1 MIMVFGAVAVGGE
14 CIKPAGAKGL
24 FGAKASAATYDI
36 YTYDVGVDGTV
47 TIIKCD
53 SSAQGAIKIPSQID
67 GKPVK
72 SIGKDAFSKC
82 GSLTSINIPDSVT
95 SIGRRAFSGCGS
107 LASITIP
114 DSVTSIGFSAF
125 SGTSYYRNQANWT
138 NKALYI
144 GNTLI
149 KVEPSIC
156 GRYVIKNET
165 RVIAD
170 SAFELCDNLTHITI
184 PSSVTNIG
192 LRAFWGCSSL
202 ASITIPNSV
211 TSIDEA
217 AFCCCNNLTSINI
230 PNSVTSIGDFA
241 FSMCSRLESINVDTL
256 NKNYMSENGVLFNKA
271 KETLIAYPGGKTT
284 TTYAIPNSVTSIGD
298 SAFDECDNLTSINIP
313 NSVTSI
319 GDSAF
324 DWCYNLTNIN
334 IPNSVTSIGDFAFI
348 GCYGLTNINIP
359 NSVTSIGRGAFNAC
373 ASINVDTLNKNYVSE
388 NGVLFNKTKETLIA
402 YPGGK
407 TTTTYAIPNSVTS
420 IGDSA
425 FKWCD
430 NLTSINIPNSV
441 TSIGGCA
448 FVYCSRLTSVTIGN
462 SVTSIGDGAFSDCSS
477 LTSVT
482 IGNNVTS
489 IGDGAFSD
497 CSSLTNITIPDSVTS
512 IGEVAFWG
520 CNNLTS
526 INIPSSVKSIGE
538 CAFSFCDNLASINVD
553 TLNKNYMSENGILFT
568 KTREAL
574 IAYPGGKMTTTYT
587 IPNSVENID
596 AGAFMDCISLTSVT
610 IPDSVMIIGEY
621 AFSGCSNLKDVA
633 IGNGITTID
642 DGAFEECSK
651 LSDVYYTGSK
661 DSWDKISI
669 GSSNEALLNAT
680 IHFNSISEYDLKI
693 MTYNVYCKNEKVK
706 NASTGKVTDCRY
718 ETRARYIVNN
728 IMDNEPDSIGL
739 QEVTPELKLFLE
751 NFEDLNGRILGAR
764 YAAVGEYRDSGTDKS
779 NEGCFIYYNKDKYQV
794 VKSGT
799 IWLSESAEKYSKHSE
814 SNYARIATYALLEN
828 KETGEEY
835 VHVNTHLEHDHT
847 SEKKTNSAAVSG
859 AEQIVQLLNSSF
871 PNTPA
876 VITGDFNQ
884 LKGSAPY
891 NVFINAGFYD
901 SRDASQTKN
910 TYHNSYGIG
919 SGSTPYAA
927 KTIDHILYNGYFN
940 KKSYT
945 VYDEDY
951 SNEAKYGRLKLGYQY
966 PSDHHPVVVTIGTKA
981 KEAELLPVTMSLG
994 ISSSTKTVLN
1004 DRWFT
1009 QNNKEYNHELA
1020 RFCANFVLGGYKS
1033 DSGKMKS
1040 WLSQAGF
1047 NTSEMNFETGRDE
1060 VNYFIASKDIK
1071 VGGTVKKVVFA
1082 GFIGSHDDQWF
1093 SNFDP
1098 LGNERANWKDRNAPY
1113 APTTSDNTVH
1123 KGFADARE
1131 YVYARLK
1138 EYMSRNGIN
1147 KSNSILLITGHSR
1160 GAATANL
1167 LAAYLI
1173 DENSLVSPDRL
1184 FTYTFATPNVAKIGK
1199 VGDKYNSIFNIVNP
1213 EDFVTKV
1220 LLSSWGFSRYGI
1232 TYTLPSQR
1240 NDKQHKEYLTAMRR
1254 YFREYRDSHIEF
1266 EPYNMGEVATYN
1278 IVDYLGENVSDLD
1291 DFYGKWLK
1299 AYQVPVDNI
1308 MKWACFT
1315 PYYFFRDIMCPIV
1328 MNEFSSN
1335 ELERFLIS
1343 FPQLSFFGKL
1353 VRYFA
1358 KINADA
1364 SVKEKRPFTDFE
1376 MAHCM
1381 ETYCAY
1387 TSSLTSSQL
1396 TECLKKPEDR
1406 RKGYKGTV
1414 NCPVDVEIY
1423 DKETGE
1429 LVGRIVN
1436 NVIDETVA
1444 AKENSIV
1451 MDVDGDS
1458 KSFWL
1463 PSNGDYKVV
1472 LIGNDNG
1479 TMDYTVAAIDSD
1491 TCETERIN
1499 FYDVIIKDGAKLTG
1513 NIDSK
1518 DFVLSEHELE
1528 TEDGKKLASDEYIP
1542 DDQKAQVTVTVN
1554 VQGDGSA
1561 SESAKYTKGD
1571 YVSLYAYPG
1580 MGYYFAGWYEN
1591 GGLIRNG
1598 DNLTFVAKA
1607 DRDVT
1612 AVFEPI
1618 KTKIS
1623 INTPST
1629 TTVSYGF
1636 TLNLHANVT
1645 DLPDGA
1651 RIVWSMDGSGFEL
1664 IPSADGMTCGV
1675 KSVSKG
1681 SATITAKVVDKNGNA
1696 VKDANGN
1703 EITASQQLTSKA
1715 GFFQKLVAF
1724 FKKLFGSNM
1733 IIPYALEW
1741 IIK

>member
-1 MIMVFGAVAVGGE
+1 MKRKLKSALSLLLCMIMVFGALAVGGDGIGE
-14 CIKPAGAKGL
+14 LFNGSKAEAAGYSVGDIITFGSYPQSEVKDSSTLEKLNAASKNWVSYRYYSGNGDFGSMQPGDWMKYADITLGGEKYRAVRFTQYRPYYTEYPSASDNSYQDNNSYTVNNIYYFKYEPLKWQVLDPKTGL
-24 FGAKASAATYDI
+24 VLSKSIIDSQAYSNTIDSDSSEYKYYSDAAQTKYANNYAESSIRKWLNEDFYNTAFTSAQKQNILPTTLDNSAYSSDYSEYDSASTTDNIFLLSYSEAQNASYGFTNNYKSTETRKAMGTDYAKAQGLWVYSSNKCSFWRLRSAGGYSYSACSVDYDGNVGDHIYFYNTYG
-36 YTYDVGVDGTV
+36 GVR
-47 TIIKCD
+47 
-53 SSAQGAIKIPSQID
+53 P
-67 GKPVK
+67 
-72 SIGKDAFSKC
+72 
-82 GSLTSINIPDSVT
+82 
-95 SIGRRAFSGCGS
+95 
-107 LASITIP
+107 
-114 DSVTSIGFSAF
+114 
-125 SGTSYYRNQANWT
+125 
-138 NKALYI
+138 AL
-144 GNTLI
+144 
-149 KVEPSIC
+149 
-156 GRYVIKNET
+156 
-165 RVIAD
+165 
-170 SAFELCDNLTHITI
+170 
-184 PSSVTNIG
+184 
-192 LRAFWGCSSL
+192 
-202 ASITIPNSV
+202 
-211 TSIDEA
+211 
-217 AFCCCNNLTSINI
+217 
-230 PNSVTSIGDFA
+230 
-241 FSMCSRLESINVDTL
+241 RLS
-256 NKNYMSENGVLFNKA
+256 
-271 KETLIAYPGGKTT
+271 
-284 TTYAIPNSVTSIGD
+284 
-298 SAFDECDNLTSINIP
+298 
-313 NSVTSI
+313 
-319 GDSAF
+319 
-324 DWCYNLTNIN
+324 
-334 IPNSVTSIGDFAFI
+334 
-348 GCYGLTNINIP
+348 
-359 NSVTSIGRGAFNAC
+359 
-373 ASINVDTLNKNYVSE
+373 
-388 NGVLFNKTKETLIA
+388 
-402 YPGGK
+402 
-407 TTTTYAIPNSVTS
+407 
-420 IGDSA
+420 
-425 FKWCD
+425 
-430 NLTSINIPNSV
+430 
-441 TSIGGCA
+441 
-448 FVYCSRLTSVTIGN
+448 
-462 SVTSIGDGAFSDCSS
+462 
-477 LTSVT
+477 
-482 IGNNVTS
+482 
-489 IGDGAFSD
+489 
-497 CSSLTNITIPDSVTS
+497 
-512 IGEVAFWG
+512 
-520 CNNLTS
+520 
-526 INIPSSVKSIGE
+526 
-538 CAFSFCDNLASINVD
+538 NLASDI
-553 TLNKNYMSENGILFT
+553 
-568 KTREAL
+568 
-574 IAYPGGKMTTTYT
+574 
-587 IPNSVENID
+587 
-596 AGAFMDCISLTSVT
+596 
-610 IPDSVMIIGEY
+610 
-621 AFSGCSNLKDVA
+621 
-633 IGNGITTID
+633 
-642 DGAFEECSK
+642 FES
-651 LSDVYYTGSK
+651 
-661 DSWDKISI
+661 
-669 GSSNEALLNAT
+669 
-680 IHFNSISEYDLKI
+680 DLKI

-884 LKGSAPY
+884 LKDSAPY

-966 PSDHHPVVVTIGTKA
+966 PSDHHPVVAAIGTKA

-1009 QNNKEYNHELA
+1009 QDNKEYNHELA

-1491 TCETERIN
+1491 NGETERIN
-1499 FYDVIIKDGAKLTG
+1499 FYDVIIKDGAKFTG

-1554 VQGDGSA
+1554 VQGEGSA

-1623 INTPST
+1623 INTPSV

-1645 DLPDGA
+1645 DLPEGA

>member
-1 MIMVFGAVAVGGE
+1 MKRKLKSALSLLLCMIMVFGAVAAGGE
-14 CIKPAGAKGL
+14 GIGELFNGGRAEAAGYSVGDIIT
-24 FGAKASAATYDI
+24 FGSYPQSEVTKESDSATY
-36 YTYDVGVDGTV
+36 
-47 TIIKCD
+47 
-53 SSAQGAIKIPSQID
+53 
-67 GKPVK
+67 
-72 SIGKDAFSKC
+72 SK
-82 GSLTSINIPDSVT
+82 L
-95 SIGRRAFSGCGS
+95 
-107 LASITIP
+107 
-114 DSVTSIGFSAF
+114 
-125 SGTSYYRNQANWT
+125 
-138 NKALYI
+138 
-144 GNTLI
+144 
-149 KVEPSIC
+149 
-156 GRYVIKNET
+156 
-165 RVIAD
+165 
-170 SAFELCDNLTHITI
+170 
-184 PSSVTNIG
+184 
-192 LRAFWGCSSL
+192 
-202 ASITIPNSV
+202 
-211 TSIDEA
+211 EA
-217 AFCCCNNLTSINI
+217 ASKSWVSYRYYSGDNSYGSMQPGDWMEYADMDIN
-230 PNSVTSIGDFA
+230 
-241 FSMCSRLESINVDTL
+241 
-256 NKNYMSENGVLFNKA
+256 
-271 KETLIAYPGGKTT
+271 
-284 TTYAIPNSVTSIGD
+284 
-298 SAFDECDNLTSINIP
+298 
-313 NSVTSI
+313 
-319 GDSAF
+319 
-324 DWCYNLTNIN
+324 
-334 IPNSVTSIGDFAFI
+334 
-348 GCYGLTNINIP
+348 
-359 NSVTSIGRGAFNAC
+359 
-373 ASINVDTLNKNYVSE
+373 
-388 NGVLFNKTKETLIA
+388 
-402 YPGGK
+402 
-407 TTTTYAIPNSVTS
+407 
-420 IGDSA
+420 
-425 FKWCD
+425 
-430 NLTSINIPNSV
+430 
-441 TSIGGCA
+441 
-448 FVYCSRLTSVTIGN
+448 
-462 SVTSIGDGAFSDCSS
+462 GDGANDYRAVRFTQYRPYWTADPSS
-477 LTSVT
+477 SGNSYQDDNGYTVNNIYYFKYEPLKWQVLDPKTGLVLSKSIIDSQAYSNTVYKNGTDAYGKAACWNNASYTKYANDYATSSIRKWLNEDFYNT
-482 IGNNVTS
+482 AFTS
-489 IGDGAFSD
+489 SQKQ
-497 CSSLTNITIPDSVTS
+497 NILPTTLDNSAYSTDYSEYDSVSTTDNIFLLSYSEAQNASYGFTNNYNSTETRKAIGTDYAKAQGLWVSSNKCSFWRLRSAGYYSNYACLVDYDGRVSSGDYVDNTS
-512 IGEVAFWG
+512 GGVRPA
-520 CNNLTS
+520 LRLS
-526 INIPSSVKSIGE
+526 
-538 CAFSFCDNLASINVD
+538 NLASDI
-553 TLNKNYMSENGILFT
+553 
-568 KTREAL
+568 
-574 IAYPGGKMTTTYT
+574 
-587 IPNSVENID
+587 
-596 AGAFMDCISLTSVT
+596 
-610 IPDSVMIIGEY
+610 
-621 AFSGCSNLKDVA
+621 
-633 IGNGITTID
+633 
-642 DGAFEECSK
+642 FES
-651 LSDVYYTGSK
+651 
-661 DSWDKISI
+661 
-669 GSSNEALLNAT
+669 
-680 IHFNSISEYDLKI
+680 DLKI

-706 NASTGKVTDCRY
+706 NAATGKVTDCRY

-884 LKGSAPY
+884 LKDSAPY

-901 SRDASQTKN
+901 SRDTSQTKN

-951 SNEAKYGRLKLGYQY
+951 SNEAKYGRLKLGYKY
-966 PSDHHPVVVTIGTKA
+966 PSDHHPVVASIGTKA

-1147 KSNSILLITGHSR
+1147 KDNSILLITGHSR

-1240 NDKQHKEYLTAMRR
+1240 NDKQHKEYLASMRR

-1291 DFYGKWLK
+1291 EFYGKWLK

-1315 PYYFFRDIMCPIV
+1315 PYYFFRNIMCPIV

-1335 ELERFLIS
+1335 ELERFLVS

-1358 KINADA
+1358 KINAGA
-1364 SVKEKRPFTDFE
+1364 SAKEKRPFTDFE

-1396 TECLKKPEDR
+1396 TECLKKPEGR

-1436 NVIDETVA
+1436 NVIDEAVA

-1451 MDVDGDS
+1451 MDVEGDS

-1561 SESAKYTKGD
+1561 SEPAKYTKGD

-1618 KTKIS
+1618 KTKLS
-1623 INTPST
+1623 IKSPST

-1645 DLPDGA
+1645 DLPEGA
-1651 RIVWSMDGSGFEL
+1651 RVVWSMDGSGFEL

-1681 SATITAKVVDKNGNA
+1681 SATITAKVVDKTGNA

-1715 GFFQKLVAF
+1715 GFFQKLAAF
-1724 FKKLFGSNM
+1724 FKRLFGSNM
-1733 IIPYALEW
+1733 VIPYALN
-1741 IIK
+1741 KLMK

>member
-1 MIMVFGAVAVGGE
+1 MIMVFGALAVGGE
-14 CIKPAGAKGL
+14 GIGELFNGGKAVAAGYSVGDIITFGSYPQSEVTKKNDSATYAKLEAAAKNWVSYKYYSGDGSYGSMKQGDWMKYADITLGGEKYRAVRFTQYRPYYTEDPSSSDRSYQDDNGYTVNNIYYFKYEPLKWQVLDPKKGL
-24 FGAKASAATYDI
+24 VLSKSIIDSLAYSNTIYSDSSEYYSDAAHTKYANNYAESSIRKWLNEDFYNTAFTSVQKQNILPTTLDNRAYSTDYSKYDSISTTDNVFLLSYSEAQNASYGFTNNTDPTETRKAVGTDYAKAQGLWTKSSYKCSHWRLRSAGSNSLSASGVAYDGYI
-36 YTYDVGVDGTV
+36 YNYLVSYT
-47 TIIKCD
+47 
-53 SSAQGAIKIPSQID
+53 ID
-67 GKPVK
+67 GVRP
-72 SIGKDAFSKC
+72 
-82 GSLTSINIPDSVT
+82 
-95 SIGRRAFSGCGS
+95 
-107 LASITIP
+107 
-114 DSVTSIGFSAF
+114 
-125 SGTSYYRNQANWT
+125 
-138 NKALYI
+138 ALK
-144 GNTLI
+144 L
-149 KVEPSIC
+149 S
-156 GRYVIKNET
+156 
-165 RVIAD
+165 
-170 SAFELCDNLTHITI
+170 
-184 PSSVTNIG
+184 
-192 LRAFWGCSSL
+192 
-202 ASITIPNSV
+202 
-211 TSIDEA
+211 
-217 AFCCCNNLTSINI
+217 
-230 PNSVTSIGDFA
+230 
-241 FSMCSRLESINVDTL
+241 
-256 NKNYMSENGVLFNKA
+256 
-271 KETLIAYPGGKTT
+271 
-284 TTYAIPNSVTSIGD
+284 
-298 SAFDECDNLTSINIP
+298 
-313 NSVTSI
+313 
-319 GDSAF
+319 
-324 DWCYNLTNIN
+324 
-334 IPNSVTSIGDFAFI
+334 
-348 GCYGLTNINIP
+348 
-359 NSVTSIGRGAFNAC
+359 
-373 ASINVDTLNKNYVSE
+373 
-388 NGVLFNKTKETLIA
+388 
-402 YPGGK
+402 
-407 TTTTYAIPNSVTS
+407 
-420 IGDSA
+420 
-425 FKWCD
+425 
-430 NLTSINIPNSV
+430 
-441 TSIGGCA
+441 
-448 FVYCSRLTSVTIGN
+448 
-462 SVTSIGDGAFSDCSS
+462 
-477 LTSVT
+477 
-482 IGNNVTS
+482 
-489 IGDGAFSD
+489 
-497 CSSLTNITIPDSVTS
+497 
-512 IGEVAFWG
+512 
-520 CNNLTS
+520 
-526 INIPSSVKSIGE
+526 
-538 CAFSFCDNLASINVD
+538 NLASDI
-553 TLNKNYMSENGILFT
+553 
-568 KTREAL
+568 
-574 IAYPGGKMTTTYT
+574 
-587 IPNSVENID
+587 
-596 AGAFMDCISLTSVT
+596 
-610 IPDSVMIIGEY
+610 
-621 AFSGCSNLKDVA
+621 
-633 IGNGITTID
+633 
-642 DGAFEECSK
+642 FES
-651 LSDVYYTGSK
+651 
-661 DSWDKISI
+661 
-669 GSSNEALLNAT
+669 
-680 IHFNSISEYDLKI
+680 DLKI

-814 SNYARIATYALLEN
+814 SNYARIATYALLES

-884 LKGSAPY
+884 LKDSAPY

-966 PSDHHPVVVTIGTKA
+966 PSDHHPVVAAIGTKA

-1147 KSNSILLITGHSR
+1147 KSNSILLLSGHSR

-1240 NDKQHKEYLTAMRR
+1240 NDKQHKAYLASMRR

-1291 DFYGKWLK
+1291 EFYGKWLK

-1315 PYYFFRDIMCPIV
+1315 PYYFFREIMCPIV

-1451 MDVDGDS
+1451 MDVEGDS

-1499 FYDVIIKDGAKLTG
+1499 FYDVIIKDGAKFTG

-1618 KTKIS
+1618 KTKLS

-1645 DLPDGA
+1645 DLPEGA

-1733 IIPYALEW
+1733 VIPYALEW
-1741 IIK
+1741 IVK

>member
-1 MIMVFGAVAVGGE
+1 MKRKLKSALSLLLCMIMVFGAVAAGGE
-14 CIKPAGAKGL
+14 GIGELFNGGKAEAAGYSVGDIITFGSYPQSEVTKESDSATYAKL
-24 FGAKASAATYDI
+24 EAATKNWISYGYYSGEGSYAETGYGTMKPGDWMKYADI
-36 YTYDVGVDGTV
+36 TLGDEKYRAVRFTQYRPDYTNCSSSSDNSYQDYNGYTINNIYYFKYEPLKWRVLDPKEGLVLSESIIDSQAYSNTVYENGTDAYGE
-47 TIIKCD
+47 TAYWNNASYTKYANDYATSSIRKWLNEDFCNTAFT
-53 SSAQGAIKIPSQID
+53 SAQKQNILPTTLDNSAYSTD
-67 GKPVK
+67 Y
-72 SIGKDAFSKC
+72 SKY
-82 GSLTSINIPDSVT
+82 DSVST
-95 SIGRRAFSGCGS
+95 TDNVFLLSYREAKN
-107 LASITIP
+107 
-114 DSVTSIGFSAF
+114 
-125 SGTSYYRNQANWT
+125 TSYGFTGSETRQAVGT
-138 NKALYI
+138 DYAKTQGLEVSSNKYSIWRLRSAGYL
-144 GNTLI
+144 
-149 KVEPSIC
+149 SIC
-156 GRYVIKNET
+156 AC
-165 RVIAD
+165 RVNYDGDVDDYSGVCSTPNGVRPA
-170 SAFELCDNLTHITI
+170 
-184 PSSVTNIG
+184 
-192 LRAFWGCSSL
+192 LRLSSL
-202 ASITIPNSV
+202 ASDI
-211 TSIDEA
+211 
-217 AFCCCNNLTSINI
+217 F
-230 PNSVTSIGDFA
+230 
-241 FSMCSRLESINVDTL
+241 ES
-256 NKNYMSENGVLFNKA
+256 
-271 KETLIAYPGGKTT
+271 
-284 TTYAIPNSVTSIGD
+284 
-298 SAFDECDNLTSINIP
+298 
-313 NSVTSI
+313 
-319 GDSAF
+319 
-324 DWCYNLTNIN
+324 
-334 IPNSVTSIGDFAFI
+334 
-348 GCYGLTNINIP
+348 
-359 NSVTSIGRGAFNAC
+359 
-373 ASINVDTLNKNYVSE
+373 
-388 NGVLFNKTKETLIA
+388 
-402 YPGGK
+402 
-407 TTTTYAIPNSVTS
+407 
-420 IGDSA
+420 
-425 FKWCD
+425 
-430 NLTSINIPNSV
+430 
-441 TSIGGCA
+441 
-448 FVYCSRLTSVTIGN
+448 
-462 SVTSIGDGAFSDCSS
+462 
-477 LTSVT
+477 
-482 IGNNVTS
+482 
-489 IGDGAFSD
+489 
-497 CSSLTNITIPDSVTS
+497 
-512 IGEVAFWG
+512 
-520 CNNLTS
+520 
-526 INIPSSVKSIGE
+526 
-538 CAFSFCDNLASINVD
+538 
-553 TLNKNYMSENGILFT
+553 
-568 KTREAL
+568 
-574 IAYPGGKMTTTYT
+574 
-587 IPNSVENID
+587 
-596 AGAFMDCISLTSVT
+596 
-610 IPDSVMIIGEY
+610 
-621 AFSGCSNLKDVA
+621 
-633 IGNGITTID
+633 
-642 DGAFEECSK
+642 
-651 LSDVYYTGSK
+651 
-661 DSWDKISI
+661 
-669 GSSNEALLNAT
+669 
-680 IHFNSISEYDLKI
+680 DLKI

-884 LKGSAPY
+884 LKYSAPY

-951 SNEAKYGRLKLGYQY
+951 SNEAKYGRLKLGYKY
-966 PSDHHPVVVTIGTKA
+966 PSDHHPVVAAIGTKA

-1147 KSNSILLITGHSR
+1147 KDNSILLITGHSR

-1240 NDKQHKEYLTAMRR
+1240 NDKQHKEYLASMRR

-1291 DFYGKWLK
+1291 EFYGKWLK

-1315 PYYFFRDIMCPIV
+1315 PYYFFREIMCPIV

-1436 NVIDETVA
+1436 NVIDEAVA

-1479 TMDYTVAAIDSD
+1479 TMDYTVAAIDSN
-1491 TCETERIN
+1491 TGETERIN
-1499 FYDVIIKDGAKLTG
+1499 FYDVIIKDGAKFTG

-1561 SESAKYTKGD
+1561 SEPAKYTKGD

-1580 MGYYFAGWYEN
+1580 TGYYFAGWYEN

-1623 INTPST
+1623 INTPSV

-1645 DLPDGA
+1645 DLPEGA

-1664 IPSADGMTCGV
+1664 IPSADGMTCGA

-1741 IIK
+1741 IVK

>member
-1 MIMVFGAVAVGGE
+1 MKRKLKSALSLLLCMIMVFGAVAAGGE
-14 CIKPAGAKGL
+14 GIGELFNGGKAEAAGYSVGDIVT
-24 FGAKASAATYDI
+24 FGSYPQSEVTKESDSATY
-36 YTYDVGVDGTV
+36 
-47 TIIKCD
+47 
-53 SSAQGAIKIPSQID
+53 
-67 GKPVK
+67 
-72 SIGKDAFSKC
+72 SK
-82 GSLTSINIPDSVT
+82 L
-95 SIGRRAFSGCGS
+95 
-107 LASITIP
+107 
-114 DSVTSIGFSAF
+114 
-125 SGTSYYRNQANWT
+125 
-138 NKALYI
+138 
-144 GNTLI
+144 
-149 KVEPSIC
+149 
-156 GRYVIKNET
+156 
-165 RVIAD
+165 
-170 SAFELCDNLTHITI
+170 
-184 PSSVTNIG
+184 
-192 LRAFWGCSSL
+192 
-202 ASITIPNSV
+202 
-211 TSIDEA
+211 EA
-217 AFCCCNNLTSINI
+217 AAKNWVSYEYYSGNGDYGSMQPGDWMEYADMDIN
-230 PNSVTSIGDFA
+230 
-241 FSMCSRLESINVDTL
+241 
-256 NKNYMSENGVLFNKA
+256 
-271 KETLIAYPGGKTT
+271 
-284 TTYAIPNSVTSIGD
+284 
-298 SAFDECDNLTSINIP
+298 
-313 NSVTSI
+313 
-319 GDSAF
+319 
-324 DWCYNLTNIN
+324 
-334 IPNSVTSIGDFAFI
+334 
-348 GCYGLTNINIP
+348 
-359 NSVTSIGRGAFNAC
+359 
-373 ASINVDTLNKNYVSE
+373 
-388 NGVLFNKTKETLIA
+388 
-402 YPGGK
+402 
-407 TTTTYAIPNSVTS
+407 
-420 IGDSA
+420 
-425 FKWCD
+425 
-430 NLTSINIPNSV
+430 
-441 TSIGGCA
+441 
-448 FVYCSRLTSVTIGN
+448 
-462 SVTSIGDGAFSDCSS
+462 GDGANDYRAVRFTQYRPYYTEDPSSSDNSYQYTNGYTVNNIYYFKYEPLKWQVLDPKKGLVLSKSIIDSQAYSNTIYSDSS
-477 LTSVT
+477 EYYSDAAHTKYANNYAESSIRKWLNEDFYNTAFTSVQKQNILPTTLDNRAYSTDYSKYDSISTTDNVFLLSYSEAQNASYGFTNNTDPTETRKAVGTDYAKAQGLWTKSSYKCSHWRLRSAGSNSLSASGVAYDGYIYNYLVSYT
-482 IGNNVTS
+482 I
-489 IGDGAFSD
+489 DGVRPALRLS
-497 CSSLTNITIPDSVTS
+497 
-512 IGEVAFWG
+512 
-520 CNNLTS
+520 
-526 INIPSSVKSIGE
+526 
-538 CAFSFCDNLASINVD
+538 NLASDI
-553 TLNKNYMSENGILFT
+553 
-568 KTREAL
+568 
-574 IAYPGGKMTTTYT
+574 
-587 IPNSVENID
+587 
-596 AGAFMDCISLTSVT
+596 
-610 IPDSVMIIGEY
+610 
-621 AFSGCSNLKDVA
+621 
-633 IGNGITTID
+633 
-642 DGAFEECSK
+642 FES
-651 LSDVYYTGSK
+651 
-661 DSWDKISI
+661 
-669 GSSNEALLNAT
+669 
-680 IHFNSISEYDLKI
+680 DLKI

-706 NASTGKVTDCRY
+706 NAATGKVTDCRY

-739 QEVTPELKLFLE
+739 QEVTPELKQLLE
-751 NFEDLNGRILGAR
+751 GSKDLNGRTLGAG
-764 YAAVGEYRDSGTDKS
+764 YAAVGEYRDKGTGKS

-847 SEKKTNSAAVSG
+847 SEEKTNAAAVSG

-884 LKGSAPY
+884 LKDSAPY

-951 SNEAKYGRLKLGYQY
+951 SNEAKYGRFKLGYRY

-1009 QNNKEYNHELA
+1009 QDNKEYNHELA

-1113 APTTSDNTVH
+1113 APAMSDNVIH
-1123 KGFADARE
+1123 QGFADARE

-1147 KSNSILLITGHSR
+1147 KDNSILLITGHSR

-1291 DFYGKWLK
+1291 EFYDKWLK

-1335 ELERFLIS
+1335 ELERFLVNI
-1343 FPQLSFFGKL
+1343 PQLSFFGKL

-1358 KINADA
+1358 KINAGA
-1364 SVKEKRPFTDFE
+1364 SAKEKRPFTDFE

-1423 DKETGE
+1423 DRETGE

-1436 NVIDETVA
+1436 NVIDDAVA

-1451 MDVDGDS
+1451 MDVEGDS

-1491 TCETERIN
+1491 TGETERIN
-1499 FYDVIIKDGAKLTG
+1499 FYDVIIKDGAKFTG

-1561 SESAKYTKGD
+1561 SEPAKYTKGD

-1623 INTPST
+1623 INTPSV

-1645 DLPDGA
+1645 DLPEGA
-1651 RIVWSMDGSGFEL
+1651 RVVWSMDGSGFEL

-1715 GFFQKLVAF
+1715 GFFQKLAAF

-1733 IIPYALEW
+1733 VIPYALEW
-1741 IIK
+1741 IVK

>member
-1 MIMVFGAVAVGGE
+1 MKRKLKSALSLLLCMIMVFGAVAAGGE
-14 CIKPAGAKGL
+14 GIGELFNGGKAEAAGYSVGDIITFGSYPQSEVTKESDSATYAKL
-24 FGAKASAATYDI
+24 EAATKNWISYGYYSGEGSYAETGYGTMKPGDWMKYADI
-36 YTYDVGVDGTV
+36 TLGDEKYRAVRFTQYRPDYTNCSSSSDNSYQDYNGYTINNIYYFKYEPLKWRVLDPKEGLVLSESIIDSQAYSNTVYENGTDAYGE
-47 TIIKCD
+47 TAYWNNASYTKYANDYATSSIRKWLNEDFCNTAFT
-53 SSAQGAIKIPSQID
+53 SAQKQNILPTTLDNSAYSTD
-67 GKPVK
+67 Y
-72 SIGKDAFSKC
+72 SKY
-82 GSLTSINIPDSVT
+82 DSVST
-95 SIGRRAFSGCGS
+95 TDNVFLLSYREAKN
-107 LASITIP
+107 
-114 DSVTSIGFSAF
+114 
-125 SGTSYYRNQANWT
+125 TSYGFTGSETRQAVGT
-138 NKALYI
+138 DYAKTQGLEVSSNKYSIWRLRSAGYL
-144 GNTLI
+144 
-149 KVEPSIC
+149 SIC
-156 GRYVIKNET
+156 AC
-165 RVIAD
+165 RVNYDGDVDDYSGVCSTPNGVRPA
-170 SAFELCDNLTHITI
+170 
-184 PSSVTNIG
+184 
-192 LRAFWGCSSL
+192 LRLSSL
-202 ASITIPNSV
+202 ASDI
-211 TSIDEA
+211 
-217 AFCCCNNLTSINI
+217 F
-230 PNSVTSIGDFA
+230 
-241 FSMCSRLESINVDTL
+241 ES
-256 NKNYMSENGVLFNKA
+256 
-271 KETLIAYPGGKTT
+271 
-284 TTYAIPNSVTSIGD
+284 
-298 SAFDECDNLTSINIP
+298 
-313 NSVTSI
+313 
-319 GDSAF
+319 
-324 DWCYNLTNIN
+324 
-334 IPNSVTSIGDFAFI
+334 
-348 GCYGLTNINIP
+348 
-359 NSVTSIGRGAFNAC
+359 
-373 ASINVDTLNKNYVSE
+373 
-388 NGVLFNKTKETLIA
+388 
-402 YPGGK
+402 
-407 TTTTYAIPNSVTS
+407 
-420 IGDSA
+420 
-425 FKWCD
+425 
-430 NLTSINIPNSV
+430 
-441 TSIGGCA
+441 
-448 FVYCSRLTSVTIGN
+448 
-462 SVTSIGDGAFSDCSS
+462 
-477 LTSVT
+477 
-482 IGNNVTS
+482 
-489 IGDGAFSD
+489 
-497 CSSLTNITIPDSVTS
+497 
-512 IGEVAFWG
+512 
-520 CNNLTS
+520 
-526 INIPSSVKSIGE
+526 
-538 CAFSFCDNLASINVD
+538 
-553 TLNKNYMSENGILFT
+553 
-568 KTREAL
+568 
-574 IAYPGGKMTTTYT
+574 
-587 IPNSVENID
+587 
-596 AGAFMDCISLTSVT
+596 
-610 IPDSVMIIGEY
+610 
-621 AFSGCSNLKDVA
+621 
-633 IGNGITTID
+633 
-642 DGAFEECSK
+642 
-651 LSDVYYTGSK
+651 
-661 DSWDKISI
+661 
-669 GSSNEALLNAT
+669 
-680 IHFNSISEYDLKI
+680 DLKI

-706 NASTGKVTDCRY
+706 NAATGKVTDCRY

-764 YAAVGEYRDSGTDKS
+764 YAAVGEYRDSGTGKS

-847 SEKKTNSAAVSG
+847 SEKKINSAAVSG

-884 LKGSAPY
+884 LKDSAPY

-901 SRDASQTKN
+901 SRDTSQTKN

-951 SNEAKYGRLKLGYQY
+951 SNEAKYGRLKLGYKY
-966 PSDHHPVVVTIGTKA
+966 PSDHHPVVASIGTKA

-1147 KSNSILLITGHSR
+1147 KDNSILLITGHSR

-1184 FTYTFATPNVAKIGK
+1184 FTYTFATPNVAKIVK

-1240 NDKQHKEYLTAMRR
+1240 NDKQHKEYLASMRR

-1291 DFYGKWLK
+1291 EFYGKRLK

-1451 MDVDGDS
+1451 MDVEGDS

-1479 TMDYTVAAIDSD
+1479 TMDYTVAAIDSN
-1491 TCETERIN
+1491 TGETERIN
-1499 FYDVIIKDGAKLTG
+1499 FYDVIIKDGAKFTG

-1618 KTKIS
+1618 KTKLT

-1645 DLPDGA
+1645 DLPEGA

-1664 IPSADGMTCGV
+1664 TPSADGMTCGV

-1741 IIK
+1741 IVK

>member
-1 MIMVFGAVAVGGE
+1 MIMVFGAVAAGGE
-14 CIKPAGAKGL
+14 GIGELFNGGRAEAAGYSVGDIIT
-24 FGAKASAATYDI
+24 FGSYPQSEVTKESDSATY
-36 YTYDVGVDGTV
+36 
-47 TIIKCD
+47 
-53 SSAQGAIKIPSQID
+53 
-67 GKPVK
+67 
-72 SIGKDAFSKC
+72 SK
-82 GSLTSINIPDSVT
+82 L
-95 SIGRRAFSGCGS
+95 
-107 LASITIP
+107 
-114 DSVTSIGFSAF
+114 
-125 SGTSYYRNQANWT
+125 
-138 NKALYI
+138 
-144 GNTLI
+144 
-149 KVEPSIC
+149 
-156 GRYVIKNET
+156 
-165 RVIAD
+165 
-170 SAFELCDNLTHITI
+170 
-184 PSSVTNIG
+184 
-192 LRAFWGCSSL
+192 
-202 ASITIPNSV
+202 
-211 TSIDEA
+211 EA
-217 AFCCCNNLTSINI
+217 ASKSWVSYRYYSGDNSYGSMQPGDWMEYADMDIN
-230 PNSVTSIGDFA
+230 
-241 FSMCSRLESINVDTL
+241 
-256 NKNYMSENGVLFNKA
+256 
-271 KETLIAYPGGKTT
+271 
-284 TTYAIPNSVTSIGD
+284 
-298 SAFDECDNLTSINIP
+298 
-313 NSVTSI
+313 
-319 GDSAF
+319 
-324 DWCYNLTNIN
+324 
-334 IPNSVTSIGDFAFI
+334 
-348 GCYGLTNINIP
+348 
-359 NSVTSIGRGAFNAC
+359 
-373 ASINVDTLNKNYVSE
+373 
-388 NGVLFNKTKETLIA
+388 
-402 YPGGK
+402 
-407 TTTTYAIPNSVTS
+407 
-420 IGDSA
+420 
-425 FKWCD
+425 
-430 NLTSINIPNSV
+430 
-441 TSIGGCA
+441 
-448 FVYCSRLTSVTIGN
+448 
-462 SVTSIGDGAFSDCSS
+462 GDGANDYRAVRFTQYRPYWTADPSS
-477 LTSVT
+477 SGNSYQDDNGYTVNNIYYFKYEPLKWQVLDPKTGLVLSKSIIDSQAYSNTVYKNGTDAYGKAACWNNASYTKYANDYATSSIRKWLNEDFYNT
-482 IGNNVTS
+482 AFTS
-489 IGDGAFSD
+489 AQKQ
-497 CSSLTNITIPDSVTS
+497 NILPTTLDNSAYSTDYSEYDSVSTTDNIFLLSYSEAQNASYGFTNNYNSTETRKAIGTDYAKAQGLWVSSNKCSFWRLRSAGYYSNYACLVDYDGRVSSGDYVDNTS
-512 IGEVAFWG
+512 GGVRPA
-520 CNNLTS
+520 LRLS
-526 INIPSSVKSIGE
+526 
-538 CAFSFCDNLASINVD
+538 NLASDI
-553 TLNKNYMSENGILFT
+553 
-568 KTREAL
+568 
-574 IAYPGGKMTTTYT
+574 
-587 IPNSVENID
+587 
-596 AGAFMDCISLTSVT
+596 
-610 IPDSVMIIGEY
+610 
-621 AFSGCSNLKDVA
+621 
-633 IGNGITTID
+633 
-642 DGAFEECSK
+642 FES
-651 LSDVYYTGSK
+651 
-661 DSWDKISI
+661 
-669 GSSNEALLNAT
+669 
-680 IHFNSISEYDLKI
+680 DLKI

-706 NASTGKVTDCRY
+706 NAATGKVTDCRY

-884 LKGSAPY
+884 LKDSAPY

-901 SRDASQTKN
+901 SRDTSQTKN

-951 SNEAKYGRLKLGYQY
+951 SNEAKYGRLKLGYKY
-966 PSDHHPVVVTIGTKA
+966 PSDHHPVVASIGTKA

-1147 KSNSILLITGHSR
+1147 KDNSILLITGHSR

-1240 NDKQHKEYLTAMRR
+1240 NDKQHKEYLASMRR

-1291 DFYGKWLK
+1291 EFYGKWLK

-1315 PYYFFRDIMCPIV
+1315 PYYFFRNIMCPIV

-1335 ELERFLIS
+1335 ELERFLVS

-1358 KINADA
+1358 KINAGA
-1364 SVKEKRPFTDFE
+1364 SAKEKRPFTDFE

-1396 TECLKKPEDR
+1396 TECLKKPEGR

-1436 NVIDETVA
+1436 NVIDEAVA

-1451 MDVDGDS
+1451 MDVEGDS

-1561 SESAKYTKGD
+1561 SEPAKYTKGD

-1618 KTKIS
+1618 KTKLS
-1623 INTPST
+1623 IKSPST

-1645 DLPDGA
+1645 DLPEGA
-1651 RIVWSMDGSGFEL
+1651 RVVWSMDGSGFEL

-1703 EITASQQLTSKA
+1703 EISASQQLTSKA
-1715 GFFQKLVAF
+1715 GFFQKIVAF

>member
-1 MIMVFGAVAVGGE
+1 MQNLVFIHERTFHKGEVRPEGRLKNEFRRQKMKRKLKGTLSLLLCMIMVFGALAVGGE
-14 CIKPAGAKGL
+14 GIGKLFNGGKAEAAGYSVGDIITFGSYPQSEVTKESDSATYSKLEAAAKNWVSYGYYSGNSDYGSMQPGDWMKYADITLGGEKYRAVRFTQYRPYGTKDPFSSDLSFQDDNGYYLNNIYYFKYEPLKWQVLDPKTGL
-24 FGAKASAATYDI
+24 VLSKSIIDSQAYSNTIYPDDTNDAAGENRANDYATSSIRKWLNEDFYNTAFTSAQKQNILPTTLDNSAYSTDYSQFDSVSTTDNVFLLSYSEAQNASYGFTNNYKSTETRKAVGTDYAKAQGLYVDSTKCSFWRLRSA
-36 YTYDVGVDGTV
+36 GEFSSFSCLVDSFG
-47 TIIKCD
+47 
-53 SSAQGAIKIPSQID
+53 
-67 GKPVK
+67 
-72 SIGKDAFSKC
+72 
-82 GSLTSINIPDSVT
+82 
-95 SIGRRAFSGCGS
+95 
-107 LASITIP
+107 
-114 DSVTSIGFSAF
+114 
-125 SGTSYYRNQANWT
+125 
-138 NKALYI
+138 
-144 GNTLI
+144 
-149 KVEPSIC
+149 
-156 GRYVIKNET
+156 
-165 RVIAD
+165 
-170 SAFELCDNLTHITI
+170 
-184 PSSVTNIG
+184 
-192 LRAFWGCSSL
+192 
-202 ASITIPNSV
+202 
-211 TSIDEA
+211 
-217 AFCCCNNLTSINI
+217 
-230 PNSVTSIGDFA
+230 
-241 FSMCSRLESINVDTL
+241 
-256 NKNYMSENGVLFNKA
+256 
-271 KETLIAYPGGKTT
+271 
-284 TTYAIPNSVTSIGD
+284 
-298 SAFDECDNLTSINIP
+298 
-313 NSVTSI
+313 
-319 GDSAF
+319 
-324 DWCYNLTNIN
+324 
-334 IPNSVTSIGDFAFI
+334 
-348 GCYGLTNINIP
+348 
-359 NSVTSIGRGAFNAC
+359 
-373 ASINVDTLNKNYVSE
+373 YVSNYYVFYTE
-388 NGVLFNKTKETLIA
+388 YGVRPAL
-402 YPGGK
+402 
-407 TTTTYAIPNSVTS
+407 
-420 IGDSA
+420 
-425 FKWCD
+425 
-430 NLTSINIPNSV
+430 
-441 TSIGGCA
+441 
-448 FVYCSRLTSVTIGN
+448 RLS
-462 SVTSIGDGAFSDCSS
+462 
-477 LTSVT
+477 
-482 IGNNVTS
+482 
-489 IGDGAFSD
+489 
-497 CSSLTNITIPDSVTS
+497 
-512 IGEVAFWG
+512 
-520 CNNLTS
+520 
-526 INIPSSVKSIGE
+526 
-538 CAFSFCDNLASINVD
+538 NLASDI
-553 TLNKNYMSENGILFT
+553 
-568 KTREAL
+568 
-574 IAYPGGKMTTTYT
+574 
-587 IPNSVENID
+587 
-596 AGAFMDCISLTSVT
+596 
-610 IPDSVMIIGEY
+610 
-621 AFSGCSNLKDVA
+621 
-633 IGNGITTID
+633 
-642 DGAFEECSK
+642 FES
-651 LSDVYYTGSK
+651 
-661 DSWDKISI
+661 
-669 GSSNEALLNAT
+669 
-680 IHFNSISEYDLKI
+680 DLKI

-884 LKGSAPY
+884 LKDSAPY

-966 PSDHHPVVVTIGTKA
+966 PSDHHPVVAAIGTKA

-1009 QNNKEYNHELA
+1009 QDNKEYNHELA

-1147 KSNSILLITGHSR
+1147 KDNSILLITGHSR

-1479 TMDYTVAAIDSD
+1479 TMDYTVAAIDSN
-1491 TCETERIN
+1491 TGETERIN

-1623 INTPST
+1623 INTPSV

-1645 DLPDGA
+1645 DLPEGA

-1741 IIK
+1741 IVK

>member
-1 MIMVFGAVAVGGE
+1 MKRKLKSALSLLLCMIMVFGAVAVGGDGIGE
-14 CIKPAGAKGL
+14 LFNGGKAEAAGYSVGDIVTFGSYPQSEVTKESDSATYAKLEAATKNWISYGYYSGNSDYGSMQPGDWMKYADITLGGEKYRAVRFTQYRPEWAKDPGSSDNSNQEDNGYTINNIYYFKYEPLKWQVLDPKTGL
-24 FGAKASAATYDI
+24 VLSKSIIDSQAYSNTIYEGTDAYGYFTFWNNALNTNYANDYATSSIRKWLKEDFYNTAFTSTQKQNILPTTLDNSAYSTDYSEYDSVSTTDNIFLLSYSEAQNASYGFTDSEARKAVGTDYAKAQGLDVFSNGCSFWRLRSADNY
-36 YTYDVGVDGTV
+36 YSNVRGVRDDG
-47 TIIKCD
+47 D
-53 SSAQGAIKIPSQID
+53 
-67 GKPVK
+67 
-72 SIGKDAFSKC
+72 
-82 GSLTSINIPDSVT
+82 LNL
-95 SIGRRAFSGCGS
+95 GCG
-107 LASITIP
+107 
-114 DSVTSIGFSAF
+114 VN
-125 SGTSYYRNQANWT
+125 GTYFGIRP
-138 NKALYI
+138 AL
-144 GNTLI
+144 
-149 KVEPSIC
+149 
-156 GRYVIKNET
+156 
-165 RVIAD
+165 
-170 SAFELCDNLTHITI
+170 
-184 PSSVTNIG
+184 
-192 LRAFWGCSSL
+192 
-202 ASITIPNSV
+202 
-211 TSIDEA
+211 
-217 AFCCCNNLTSINI
+217 
-230 PNSVTSIGDFA
+230 
-241 FSMCSRLESINVDTL
+241 RLS
-256 NKNYMSENGVLFNKA
+256 
-271 KETLIAYPGGKTT
+271 
-284 TTYAIPNSVTSIGD
+284 
-298 SAFDECDNLTSINIP
+298 
-313 NSVTSI
+313 
-319 GDSAF
+319 
-324 DWCYNLTNIN
+324 
-334 IPNSVTSIGDFAFI
+334 
-348 GCYGLTNINIP
+348 
-359 NSVTSIGRGAFNAC
+359 
-373 ASINVDTLNKNYVSE
+373 
-388 NGVLFNKTKETLIA
+388 
-402 YPGGK
+402 
-407 TTTTYAIPNSVTS
+407 
-420 IGDSA
+420 
-425 FKWCD
+425 
-430 NLTSINIPNSV
+430 
-441 TSIGGCA
+441 
-448 FVYCSRLTSVTIGN
+448 
-462 SVTSIGDGAFSDCSS
+462 
-477 LTSVT
+477 
-482 IGNNVTS
+482 
-489 IGDGAFSD
+489 
-497 CSSLTNITIPDSVTS
+497 
-512 IGEVAFWG
+512 
-520 CNNLTS
+520 
-526 INIPSSVKSIGE
+526 
-538 CAFSFCDNLASINVD
+538 NLASDI
-553 TLNKNYMSENGILFT
+553 F
-568 KTREAL
+568 
-574 IAYPGGKMTTTYT
+574 
-587 IPNSVENID
+587 
-596 AGAFMDCISLTSVT
+596 
-610 IPDSVMIIGEY
+610 
-621 AFSGCSNLKDVA
+621 
-633 IGNGITTID
+633 
-642 DGAFEECSK
+642 
-651 LSDVYYTGSK
+651 
-661 DSWDKISI
+661 
-669 GSSNEALLNAT
+669 
-680 IHFNSISEYDLKI
+680 EYDLKI

-966 PSDHHPVVVTIGTKA
+966 PSDHHPVVAAIGTKA

-1009 QNNKEYNHELA
+1009 QDNKEYNHELA

-1240 NDKQHKEYLTAMRR
+1240 NDKQHKAYLASMRR

-1291 DFYGKWLK
+1291 EFYGKWLK

-1315 PYYFFRDIMCPIV
+1315 PYYFFREIMCPIV

-1491 TCETERIN
+1491 TGETERIN
-1499 FYDVIIKDGAKLTG
+1499 FYDVIIKDGAKFTG

-1651 RIVWSMDGSGFEL
+1651 RIVWSMDGNGFEL
-1664 IPSADGMTCGV
+1664 IPSADGMTCGA

-1703 EITASQQLTSKA
+1703 EITASQQLTSRA

>member
-1 MIMVFGAVAVGGE
+1 MIMVFGALAVGGE
-14 CIKPAGAKGL
+14 GIGELFNGGKAEAAGYSVGDIITFGSYPQSEVTKESDSATYSKLEAASKNWISYGYYSGDGHWGSMKQGDWMKYADITLGGEKYRAVRFTQYRQYWTYVSSSSGRSYQDDNGYKVNNIYYFKYGPLKWQVLDPTKGL
-24 FGAKASAATYDI
+24 VLSKSIIDSQAYSNTIYKNGTDAYGRTAYWNNASYTKYANDYATSSIRKWLNEDFYNTAFTSAQKQNILPTTLDNSAYSTDCSKYDSVSTTDNVFLLSYIEAQNASYGFTDNIFSTETRKAVGTDYAKAQGFRVESNKCPYWRLRSAGVGSSHACRVNNDGHVYD
-36 YTYDVGVDGTV
+36 G
-47 TIIKCD
+47 
-53 SSAQGAIKIPSQID
+53 
-67 GKPVK
+67 
-72 SIGKDAFSKC
+72 
-82 GSLTSINIPDSVT
+82 
-95 SIGRRAFSGCGS
+95 
-107 LASITIP
+107 
-114 DSVTSIGFSAF
+114 
-125 SGTSYYRNQANWT
+125 
-138 NKALYI
+138 
-144 GNTLI
+144 
-149 KVEPSIC
+149 
-156 GRYVIKNET
+156 
-165 RVIAD
+165 
-170 SAFELCDNLTHITI
+170 
-184 PSSVTNIG
+184 
-192 LRAFWGCSSL
+192 
-202 ASITIPNSV
+202 
-211 TSIDEA
+211 
-217 AFCCCNNLTSINI
+217 
-230 PNSVTSIGDFA
+230 
-241 FSMCSRLESINVDTL
+241 
-256 NKNYMSENGVLFNKA
+256 
-271 KETLIAYPGGKTT
+271 
-284 TTYAIPNSVTSIGD
+284 
-298 SAFDECDNLTSINIP
+298 
-313 NSVTSI
+313 
-319 GDSAF
+319 
-324 DWCYNLTNIN
+324 
-334 IPNSVTSIGDFAFI
+334 
-348 GCYGLTNINIP
+348 
-359 NSVTSIGRGAFNAC
+359 
-373 ASINVDTLNKNYVSE
+373 
-388 NGVLFNKTKETLIA
+388 
-402 YPGGK
+402 
-407 TTTTYAIPNSVTS
+407 
-420 IGDSA
+420 
-425 FKWCD
+425 
-430 NLTSINIPNSV
+430 
-441 TSIGGCA
+441 
-448 FVYCSRLTSVTIGN
+448 
-462 SVTSIGDGAFSDCSS
+462 
-477 LTSVT
+477 
-482 IGNNVTS
+482 
-489 IGDGAFSD
+489 
-497 CSSLTNITIPDSVTS
+497 
-512 IGEVAFWG
+512 GEVYNTFYGVRPA
-520 CNNLTS
+520 LRLS
-526 INIPSSVKSIGE
+526 
-538 CAFSFCDNLASINVD
+538 NLASDI
-553 TLNKNYMSENGILFT
+553 
-568 KTREAL
+568 
-574 IAYPGGKMTTTYT
+574 
-587 IPNSVENID
+587 
-596 AGAFMDCISLTSVT
+596 
-610 IPDSVMIIGEY
+610 
-621 AFSGCSNLKDVA
+621 
-633 IGNGITTID
+633 
-642 DGAFEECSK
+642 FES
-651 LSDVYYTGSK
+651 
-661 DSWDKISI
+661 
-669 GSSNEALLNAT
+669 
-680 IHFNSISEYDLKI
+680 DLKI

-706 NASTGKVTDCRY
+706 NAATGKVTDCRY

-884 LKGSAPY
+884 LKDSAPY
-891 NVFINAGFYD
+891 NVFIKAGFYD

-951 SNEAKYGRLKLGYQY
+951 SNEAKYGRFKLGYRY
-966 PSDHHPVVVTIGTKA
+966 PSDHHPVVAAIGTKA

-1147 KSNSILLITGHSR
+1147 KDNSILLITGHSR

-1240 NDKQHKEYLTAMRR
+1240 NDKQHKEYLASMRR

-1291 DFYGKWLK
+1291 EFYGKWLK

-1315 PYYFFRDIMCPIV
+1315 PYYFFREIMCPIV
-1328 MNEFSSN
+1328 MNEFSSK

-1436 NVIDETVA
+1436 NVIDEAVA

-1479 TMDYTVAAIDSD
+1479 TMDYTVAAIDSN
-1491 TCETERIN
+1491 TGETERIN
-1499 FYDVIIKDGAKLTG
+1499 FYDVIIKDGAKFTG

-1607 DRDVT
+1607 DRDVM

-1623 INTPST
+1623 INTPSV

-1645 DLPDGA
+1645 DLPEGA
-1651 RIVWSMDGSGFEL
+1651 RVVWSMDGSGFEL

-1733 IIPYALEW
+1733 VIPYALEW
-1741 IIK
+1741 IVK

>member
-1 MIMVFGAVAVGGE
+1 MKRKLKSALSLLLCMIMVFGALAVGGDGIGE
-14 CIKPAGAKGL
+14 LFNGGKAEAAAYSVGDIVTFGSYPQSEVTKESDSATYSKLEAAAKNWVSYEYYSGNGDYGSMKQGDWMKYADITLGGEKYRAVRFTQYRSHSTDYSSSSDNSYQDDNGYTVNNIYYFKYEPLKWQVLDPKTGLVLSKSIIDSQAYSNTTYVNGKGWTNDAAGENYANDYSTSSIRKWLNEDFCNTAFTSTQKQNILPTTLDNKAYSLDHSEYDSVSTTDNVFLLSYSEAQNASYG
-24 FGAKASAATYDI
+24 FINKINPIETRKAIGTDYAKAQGLYVNSNKCSLWRLRSAGYDSNYACI
-36 YTYDVGVDGTV
+36 VY
-47 TIIKCD
+47 
-53 SSAQGAIKIPSQID
+53 
-67 GKPVK
+67 
-72 SIGKDAFSKC
+72 
-82 GSLTSINIPDSVT
+82 IN
-95 SIGRRAFSGCGS
+95 GCVYHEG
-107 LASITIP
+107 
-114 DSVTSIGFSAF
+114 
-125 SGTSYYRNQANWT
+125 
-138 NKALYI
+138 
-144 GNTLI
+144 
-149 KVEPSIC
+149 
-156 GRYVIKNET
+156 
-165 RVIAD
+165 
-170 SAFELCDNLTHITI
+170 
-184 PSSVTNIG
+184 SSVDDTDG
-192 LRAFWGCSSL
+192 VRPALRLS
-202 ASITIPNSV
+202 
-211 TSIDEA
+211 
-217 AFCCCNNLTSINI
+217 
-230 PNSVTSIGDFA
+230 
-241 FSMCSRLESINVDTL
+241 
-256 NKNYMSENGVLFNKA
+256 
-271 KETLIAYPGGKTT
+271 
-284 TTYAIPNSVTSIGD
+284 
-298 SAFDECDNLTSINIP
+298 
-313 NSVTSI
+313 
-319 GDSAF
+319 
-324 DWCYNLTNIN
+324 
-334 IPNSVTSIGDFAFI
+334 
-348 GCYGLTNINIP
+348 
-359 NSVTSIGRGAFNAC
+359 
-373 ASINVDTLNKNYVSE
+373 
-388 NGVLFNKTKETLIA
+388 
-402 YPGGK
+402 
-407 TTTTYAIPNSVTS
+407 
-420 IGDSA
+420 
-425 FKWCD
+425 
-430 NLTSINIPNSV
+430 
-441 TSIGGCA
+441 
-448 FVYCSRLTSVTIGN
+448 
-462 SVTSIGDGAFSDCSS
+462 
-477 LTSVT
+477 
-482 IGNNVTS
+482 
-489 IGDGAFSD
+489 
-497 CSSLTNITIPDSVTS
+497 
-512 IGEVAFWG
+512 
-520 CNNLTS
+520 
-526 INIPSSVKSIGE
+526 
-538 CAFSFCDNLASINVD
+538 NLASDI
-553 TLNKNYMSENGILFT
+553 
-568 KTREAL
+568 
-574 IAYPGGKMTTTYT
+574 
-587 IPNSVENID
+587 
-596 AGAFMDCISLTSVT
+596 
-610 IPDSVMIIGEY
+610 
-621 AFSGCSNLKDVA
+621 
-633 IGNGITTID
+633 
-642 DGAFEECSK
+642 FES
-651 LSDVYYTGSK
+651 
-661 DSWDKISI
+661 
-669 GSSNEALLNAT
+669 
-680 IHFNSISEYDLKI
+680 DLKI

-706 NASTGKVTDCRY
+706 NAATGKVTDCRY

-847 SEKKTNSAAVSG
+847 SEKKTNAAAVSG

-884 LKGSAPY
+884 LKDSAPY

-951 SNEAKYGRLKLGYQY
+951 SNEAKYGRLKLGYRY
-966 PSDHHPVVVTIGTKA
+966 PSDHHPVVAAIGTKA

-1147 KSNSILLITGHSR
+1147 KDNSILLITGHSR

-1240 NDKQHKEYLTAMRR
+1240 NDKQHKEYLVSMRR

-1291 DFYGKWLK
+1291 EFYGKWLK

-1414 NCPVDVEIY
+1414 NCPVDVEVY

-1436 NVIDETVA
+1436 NVIDEAVA

-1479 TMDYTVAAIDSD
+1479 TMDYTVAAIDSN
-1491 TCETERIN
+1491 TGETERIN
-1499 FYDVIIKDGAKLTG
+1499 FYDVIIKDGAKFTS

-1561 SESAKYTKGD
+1561 SEPAKYTKGD

-1607 DRDVT
+1607 DRDVM

-1623 INTPST
+1623 INTPSV

-1645 DLPDGA
+1645 DLPEGA
-1651 RIVWSMDGSGFEL
+1651 KVVWSMDGSGFEL
-1664 IPSADGMTCGV
+1664 SPSADGMTCGA

-1715 GFFQKLVAF
+1715 GFFQKLAAF

-1733 IIPYALEW
+1733 VIPYALEW
-1741 IIK
+1741 IVK

>member
-1 MIMVFGAVAVGGE
+1 MKRKLKSALSLLLCMIMVFGAVAVSGEGIGELFNGGKAE
-14 CIKPAGAKGL
+14 AAGYSVGDIIT
-24 FGAKASAATYDI
+24 FGSYPQSEVTKESDSATYA
-36 YTYDVGVDGTV
+36 
-47 TIIKCD
+47 K
-53 SSAQGAIKIPSQID
+53 
-67 GKPVK
+67 
-72 SIGKDAFSKC
+72 
-82 GSLTSINIPDSVT
+82 L
-95 SIGRRAFSGCGS
+95 
-107 LASITIP
+107 
-114 DSVTSIGFSAF
+114 
-125 SGTSYYRNQANWT
+125 
-138 NKALYI
+138 
-144 GNTLI
+144 
-149 KVEPSIC
+149 
-156 GRYVIKNET
+156 
-165 RVIAD
+165 
-170 SAFELCDNLTHITI
+170 
-184 PSSVTNIG
+184 
-192 LRAFWGCSSL
+192 
-202 ASITIPNSV
+202 
-211 TSIDEA
+211 EA
-217 AFCCCNNLTSINI
+217 ASKSWVSYEYYSGN
-230 PNSVTSIGDFA
+230 GDFG
-241 FSMCSRLESINVDTL
+241 SMKPGDWMEYADMDIN
-256 NKNYMSENGVLFNKA
+256 
-271 KETLIAYPGGKTT
+271 
-284 TTYAIPNSVTSIGD
+284 
-298 SAFDECDNLTSINIP
+298 
-313 NSVTSI
+313 
-319 GDSAF
+319 
-324 DWCYNLTNIN
+324 
-334 IPNSVTSIGDFAFI
+334 
-348 GCYGLTNINIP
+348 
-359 NSVTSIGRGAFNAC
+359 
-373 ASINVDTLNKNYVSE
+373 
-388 NGVLFNKTKETLIA
+388 
-402 YPGGK
+402 
-407 TTTTYAIPNSVTS
+407 
-420 IGDSA
+420 
-425 FKWCD
+425 
-430 NLTSINIPNSV
+430 
-441 TSIGGCA
+441 
-448 FVYCSRLTSVTIGN
+448 
-462 SVTSIGDGAFSDCSS
+462 GDGVNDYRAVRFTQYRPRGTDCSS
-477 LTSVT
+477 SPDNSYQDNPSYQHHNGYKV
-482 IGNNVTS
+482 NNIYYFKYAPLKWQVLDPEAGLVLS
-489 IGDGAFSD
+489 
-497 CSSLTNITIPDSVTS
+497 
-512 IGEVAFWG
+512 
-520 CNNLTS
+520 
-526 INIPSSVKSIGE
+526 KSIID
-538 CAFSFCDNLASINVD
+538 SQ
-553 TLNKNYMSENGILFT
+553 
-568 KTREAL
+568 
-574 IAYPGGKMTTTYT
+574 AYSNT
-587 IPNSVENID
+587 IYVSID
-596 AGAFMDCISLTSVT
+596 AFGRSTSWNNASNTKYANDYATSSIRKWLKEDFYNTAFTSDQKQNILPTTLDNKAYSTSHSKYDSISTTDNVFLLSYSEAQNASYGFTNNTSSTETRKAVGT
-610 IPDSVMIIGEY
+610 DYAKAQGLLVYSSNNCSCWRLRSAGYDSDEACGVSHDGSVDS
-621 AFSGCSNLKDVA
+621 SGS
-633 IGNGITTID
+633 
-642 DGAFEECSK
+642 
-651 LSDVYYTGSK
+651 VYYTGL
-661 DSWDKISI
+661 
-669 GSSNEALLNAT
+669 GVRPALRLSNLASDIFE
-680 IHFNSISEYDLKI
+680 SDLKI

-706 NASTGKVTDCRY
+706 DASTGKVTDCRY

-884 LKGSAPY
+884 LKDSAPY

-966 PSDHHPVVVTIGTKA
+966 PSDHHPVVAAIGTKA

-1240 NDKQHKEYLTAMRR
+1240 NDKQHKEYLASMRR

-1278 IVDYLGENVSDLD
+1278 IVDYLGENVSNLD
-1291 DFYGKWLK
+1291 EFYGKWLK

-1479 TMDYTVAAIDSD
+1479 TMDYTVAAIDSN
-1491 TCETERIN
+1491 TGETERIN
-1499 FYDVIIKDGAKLTG
+1499 FYDVIIKDGAKFTG

-1623 INTPST
+1623 IRTPST

-1733 IIPYALEW
+1733 VIPYALEW

>member
-1 MIMVFGAVAVGGE
+1 MKRKLKSALSLLLCMIMVFGAVAVGGE
-14 CIKPAGAKGL
+14 GIGELFNGGKAEAAGYSVGDIIT
-24 FGAKASAATYDI
+24 FGSYPQSEVTKESDSATYAKLEAASKNWVSYRYYSGNSDFGSMQPGDWMKYADI
-36 YTYDVGVDGTV
+36 TLGGEKYRAVRFTQYRPWHTE
-47 TIIKCD
+47 D
-53 SSAQGAIKIPSQID
+53 SSSSDLSFQDDNGYTVNNIYYFKYEPLNWQVLDPKTGLVLSKSIIDSQAYSNTIYENGTDANGYAVYWNNASYTKYANDYATSSIRKWLNEDFYNTAFTSAQKQNILPTTLDNKAYFYSKYDSVSTTDNIFLLSYSEAKNASYGFTDNTSSTVFRRAVGTDYAMAQGLQLDSNECFYWLLRSPCSYDYNAIFVYYS
-67 GKPVK
+67 GNTYGYEGYV
-72 SIGKDAFSKC
+72 
-82 GSLTSINIPDSVT
+82 SLT
-95 SIGRRAFSGCGS
+95 
-107 LASITIP
+107 
-114 DSVTSIGFSAF
+114 
-125 SGTSYYRNQANWT
+125 
-138 NKALYI
+138 
-144 GNTLI
+144 
-149 KVEPSIC
+149 
-156 GRYVIKNET
+156 
-165 RVIAD
+165 
-170 SAFELCDNLTHITI
+170 H
-184 PSSVTNIG
+184 
-192 LRAFWGCSSL
+192 
-202 ASITIPNSV
+202 
-211 TSIDEA
+211 
-217 AFCCCNNLTSINI
+217 
-230 PNSVTSIGDFA
+230 
-241 FSMCSRLESINVDTL
+241 
-256 NKNYMSENGVLFNKA
+256 NGVRPAL
-271 KETLIAYPGGKTT
+271 
-284 TTYAIPNSVTSIGD
+284 
-298 SAFDECDNLTSINIP
+298 
-313 NSVTSI
+313 
-319 GDSAF
+319 
-324 DWCYNLTNIN
+324 
-334 IPNSVTSIGDFAFI
+334 
-348 GCYGLTNINIP
+348 
-359 NSVTSIGRGAFNAC
+359 
-373 ASINVDTLNKNYVSE
+373 
-388 NGVLFNKTKETLIA
+388 
-402 YPGGK
+402 
-407 TTTTYAIPNSVTS
+407 
-420 IGDSA
+420 
-425 FKWCD
+425 
-430 NLTSINIPNSV
+430 
-441 TSIGGCA
+441 
-448 FVYCSRLTSVTIGN
+448 RLS
-462 SVTSIGDGAFSDCSS
+462 
-477 LTSVT
+477 
-482 IGNNVTS
+482 
-489 IGDGAFSD
+489 
-497 CSSLTNITIPDSVTS
+497 
-512 IGEVAFWG
+512 
-520 CNNLTS
+520 
-526 INIPSSVKSIGE
+526 
-538 CAFSFCDNLASINVD
+538 NLASDI
-553 TLNKNYMSENGILFT
+553 
-568 KTREAL
+568 
-574 IAYPGGKMTTTYT
+574 
-587 IPNSVENID
+587 
-596 AGAFMDCISLTSVT
+596 
-610 IPDSVMIIGEY
+610 
-621 AFSGCSNLKDVA
+621 
-633 IGNGITTID
+633 
-642 DGAFEECSK
+642 FES
-651 LSDVYYTGSK
+651 
-661 DSWDKISI
+661 
-669 GSSNEALLNAT
+669 
-680 IHFNSISEYDLKI
+680 DLKI

-884 LKGSAPY
+884 LKDSAPY

-966 PSDHHPVVVTIGTKA
+966 PSDHHPVVAAIGTKA

-1240 NDKQHKEYLTAMRR
+1240 NDKQHKEYLASMRR

-1291 DFYGKWLK
+1291 EFYSKWLK

-1479 TMDYTVAAIDSD
+1479 TMDYTVAAIDSNTD
-1491 TCETERIN
+1491 ETERIN
-1499 FYDVIIKDGAKLTG
+1499 FYDVIIKDGAKFTG

-1607 DRDVT
+1607 DRDVM

-1623 INTPST
+1623 INTPSV

-1645 DLPDGA
+1645 DLPEGA
-1651 RIVWSMDGSGFEL
+1651 RVVWSMDGSGFEL

-1696 VKDANGN
+1696 LKDANGN

-1741 IIK
+1741 IVK

>member
-1 MIMVFGAVAVGGE
+1 MKRKLKSALSLLLCMIMVFGALAVGGNGIGE
-14 CIKPAGAKGL
+14 LFNGGKAEAAGYSVGDIIT
-24 FGAKASAATYDI
+24 FGSYPQSEVTKESDSATYA
-36 YTYDVGVDGTV
+36 
-47 TIIKCD
+47 K
-53 SSAQGAIKIPSQID
+53 
-67 GKPVK
+67 
-72 SIGKDAFSKC
+72 
-82 GSLTSINIPDSVT
+82 L
-95 SIGRRAFSGCGS
+95 
-107 LASITIP
+107 
-114 DSVTSIGFSAF
+114 
-125 SGTSYYRNQANWT
+125 
-138 NKALYI
+138 
-144 GNTLI
+144 
-149 KVEPSIC
+149 
-156 GRYVIKNET
+156 
-165 RVIAD
+165 
-170 SAFELCDNLTHITI
+170 
-184 PSSVTNIG
+184 
-192 LRAFWGCSSL
+192 
-202 ASITIPNSV
+202 
-211 TSIDEA
+211 EA
-217 AFCCCNNLTSINI
+217 ASKNWVSYRYYSGNGDYGSMKQGNWMEYADMDIN
-230 PNSVTSIGDFA
+230 
-241 FSMCSRLESINVDTL
+241 
-256 NKNYMSENGVLFNKA
+256 
-271 KETLIAYPGGKTT
+271 
-284 TTYAIPNSVTSIGD
+284 
-298 SAFDECDNLTSINIP
+298 
-313 NSVTSI
+313 
-319 GDSAF
+319 
-324 DWCYNLTNIN
+324 
-334 IPNSVTSIGDFAFI
+334 
-348 GCYGLTNINIP
+348 
-359 NSVTSIGRGAFNAC
+359 
-373 ASINVDTLNKNYVSE
+373 
-388 NGVLFNKTKETLIA
+388 
-402 YPGGK
+402 
-407 TTTTYAIPNSVTS
+407 
-420 IGDSA
+420 
-425 FKWCD
+425 
-430 NLTSINIPNSV
+430 
-441 TSIGGCA
+441 
-448 FVYCSRLTSVTIGN
+448 
-462 SVTSIGDGAFSDCSS
+462 GDGANDYRAVRFTQYRPYWTEDPSSSDRSYQDDSGHTVKNIYYFKYEPLKWQVLDPTKGLVLSKSIIDSQAYSNTIYKNGTDAYGYTTYWNNASYTKYANDYATSS
-477 LTSVT
+477 IRKWLNEDFYNTAFTST
-482 IGNNVTS
+482 QKQ
-489 IGDGAFSD
+489 
-497 CSSLTNITIPDSVTS
+497 NILPTTLDNKAYSTDYSKYDSVPTTDNVFLLSYSEAQNASYGFTNNTS
-512 IGEVAFWG
+512 STETRKAVGTDYAKAQGLYVSSNKCSYWRLCSAGYSSGSACGVFYDG
-520 CNNLTS
+520 DVGGDYVGDTS
-526 INIPSSVKSIGE
+526 SGVRP
-538 CAFSFCDNLASINVD
+538 
-553 TLNKNYMSENGILFT
+553 
-568 KTREAL
+568 AL
-574 IAYPGGKMTTTYT
+574 R
-587 IPNSVENID
+587 
-596 AGAFMDCISLTSVT
+596 L
-610 IPDSVMIIGEY
+610 
-621 AFSGCSNLKDVA
+621 SNLSSD
-633 IGNGITTID
+633 I
-642 DGAFEECSK
+642 FES
-651 LSDVYYTGSK
+651 
-661 DSWDKISI
+661 
-669 GSSNEALLNAT
+669 
-680 IHFNSISEYDLKI
+680 DLKI

-706 NASTGKVTDCRY
+706 NAATGKVTDCRY

-847 SEKKTNSAAVSG
+847 NEKKTNAAAVSG

-884 LKGSAPY
+884 LKDSAPY

-966 PSDHHPVVVTIGTKA
+966 PSDHHPVVAAIGTKA

-1009 QNNKEYNHELA
+1009 QDNKEYNHELA

-1147 KSNSILLITGHSR
+1147 KDNSILLITGHSR

-1240 NDKQHKEYLTAMRR
+1240 NDKQHKEYLALMRR

-1479 TMDYTVAAIDSD
+1479 TMDYTVAAIDSN
-1491 TCETERIN
+1491 TGETERIN
-1499 FYDVIIKDGAKLTG
+1499 FYDVIIKDGAKFTG

-1645 DLPDGA
+1645 DLPEGA
-1651 RIVWSMDGSGFEL
+1651 RVVWNMDGSGFEL

-1681 SATITAKVVDKNGNA
+1681 SATITAKVVDKNGNP

-1715 GFFQKLVAF
+1715 GFFQKLAAF

-1741 IIK
+1741 IVK

>member
-1 MIMVFGAVAVGGE
+1 MKRKLKGALSLLLCMIMVFGAVAVGGE
-14 CIKPAGAKGL
+14 GIKLPSIKGL
-24 FGAKASAATYDI
+24 FGSEAQAASEKYDI
-36 YTYDVGVDGTV
+36 YTYEVGTDGTV
-47 TIIKCD
+47 TITDCD
-53 SSAQGAIKIPSQID
+53 GSAQGAITIPSQID
-67 GKPVK
+67 GKPV
-72 SIGKDAFSKC
+72 
-82 GSLTSINIPDSVT
+82 T
-95 SIGRRAFSGCGS
+95 SIGDYAFSWCRS

-114 DSVTSIGFSAF
+114 DSVTSIGSSAF
-125 SGTSYYRNQANWT
+125 Y
-138 NKALYI
+138 
-144 GNTLI
+144 
-149 KVEPSIC
+149 
-156 GRYVIKNET
+156 
-165 RVIAD
+165 D
-170 SAFELCDNLTHITI
+170 
-184 PSSVTNIG
+184 
-192 LRAFWGCSSL
+192 CSSL
-202 ASITIPNSV
+202 TSVTIGNSVTRIGSSAFFGCKGLTSVTIPDSV
-211 TSIDEA
+211 TSIDNY
-217 AFCCCNNLTSINI
+217 AFENCSSLTSVTI
-230 PNSVTSIGDFA
+230 PDSVTSIGSSA
-241 FSMCSRLESINVDTL
+241 FFGCKGLTSITIPDSVTSINSSAFDGCSNLNQINVDTANTAYL
-256 NKNYMSENGVLFNKA
+256 SVNGVLFNKD
-271 KETLIAYPGGKTT
+271 KTELIRYPEGKTDT
-284 TTYAIPNSVTSIGD
+284 SYAIPNSVTSIGD
-298 SAFDECDNLTSINIP
+298 WAFENCSSLTSVTIPDSVKSICQVAFRDCSSLTSITIP
-313 NSVTSI
+313 DSVTSIGEWAFSGCSGLTSVTIGNSVTSI
-319 GDSAF
+319 ANGTFMCCGS
-324 DWCYNLTNIN
+324 L
-334 IPNSVTSIGDFAFI
+334 TSI
-348 GCYGLTNINIP
+348 
-359 NSVTSIGRGAFNAC
+359 
-373 ASINVDTLNKNYVSE
+373 
-388 NGVLFNKTKETLIA
+388 
-402 YPGGK
+402 
-407 TTTTYAIPNSVTS
+407 AIPNSVTS
-420 IGDSA
+420 IGSSA
-425 FKWCD
+425 FYD
-430 NLTSINIPNSV
+430 
-441 TSIGGCA
+441 
-448 FVYCSRLTSVTIGN
+448 CSSLTSVTIGN
-462 SVTSIGDGAFSDCSS
+462 SVTSIGETAFGGCSS
-477 LTSVT
+477 LTS
-482 IGNNVTS
+482 
-489 IGDGAFSD
+489 
-497 CSSLTNITIPDSVTS
+497 ITIPNSVTS
-512 IGEVAFWG
+512 IGEWAFFN
-520 CNNLTS
+520 CSSLTS
-526 INIPSSVKSIGE
+526 I
-538 CAFSFCDNLASINVD
+538 
-553 TLNKNYMSENGILFT
+553 
-568 KTREAL
+568 
-574 IAYPGGKMTTTYT
+574 T
-587 IPNSVENID
+587 IPNSVTSIGNS
-596 AGAFMDCISLTSVT
+596 AFKDCSS
-610 IPDSVMIIGEY
+610 
-621 AFSGCSNLKDVA
+621 LKDV
-633 IGNGITTID
+633 
-642 DGAFEECSK
+642 
-651 LSDVYYTGSK
+651 YYSGTQEQ
-661 DSWDKISI
+661 WDKISI
-669 GSSNEALLNAT
+669 SYSNEALLNAT
-680 IHFNSISEYDLKI
+680 IHFNSIPEYKLKI

-706 NASTGKVTDCRY
+706 NAATGKVTDCRY

-847 SEKKTNSAAVSG
+847 NEKKTNAAAVSG

-871 PNTPA
+871 PNTPT

-884 LKGSAPY
+884 LKDSAPY

-951 SNEAKYGRLKLGYQY
+951 SNEAKYGRLKLGYRY

-1113 APTTSDNTVH
+1113 APAMSDNTVH

-1147 KSNSILLITGHSR
+1147 KDNSILLITGHSR

-1358 KINADA
+1358 KINAGA
-1364 SVKEKRPFTDFE
+1364 SAKEKRPFTDFE

-1451 MDVDGDS
+1451 MDVEGDS

-1491 TCETERIN
+1491 TGETERIN
-1499 FYDVIIKDGAKLTG
+1499 FYDVIIKDGAKFTG

-1561 SESAKYTKGD
+1561 SEPAKYTKGD

-1623 INTPST
+1623 INTPSV

-1681 SATITAKVVDKNGNA
+1681 SVTITAKVVDKNGNA

-1733 IIPYALEW
+1733 VIPYALEW
-1741 IIK
+1741 IVK

>member
-1 MIMVFGAVAVGGE
+1 MKRKLKSALSLLLCMIMVFGALAVGGE
-14 CIKPAGAKGL
+14 GIELPSISDI
-24 FGAKASAATYDI
+24 FGTKATAATYDI
-36 YTYDVGVDGTV
+36 YTYEVGTDGTV
-47 TIIKCD
+47 TITKCD

-67 GKPVK
+67 GKTVT
-72 SIGKDAFSKC
+72 SIGKGAFSKC
-82 GSLTSINIPDSVT
+82 SSLTSIIIPDSVT
-95 SIGRRAFSGCGS
+95 SIGDSAFDGCYKLTSINIPSSVTNIGSYAFMNTGIRNNESNWTEDGALYIGYALVDSRYYQLPSSYQIKSGTRIIAGNVFSEYLTEIAIPDSVNFISDWAFSFCTGLTSITIPNSVTNIGDFAFSSCNSLTSVTMGNSVTRIGNCAFYDCDSLTRVTLGNSVTSIGNSAFSGCNS
-107 LASITIP
+107 LTSITIP
-114 DSVTSIGFSAF
+114 DSVTSIGDGAF
-125 SGTSYYRNQANWT
+125 ESCNLT
-138 NKALYI
+138 NLIIPKSVNYI
-144 GNTLI
+144 GGGFACCETLTSISVESSNKYLLSENGILFSKDKKTLLAYPPAKDGATYVLPNYVTTIGSYAFAKCRNLSSISLHNNVTIIGEGAFTLCTGLTCIEIPNGI
-149 KVEPSIC
+149 KRIYESTFSRCNNLKSVIIPSSVVAID
-156 GRYVIKNET
+156 E
-165 RVIAD
+165 D
-170 SAFELCDNLTHITI
+170 AFRNCESLSSITI
-184 PSSVTNIG
+184 PSNVK
-192 LRAFWGCSSL
+192 
-202 ASITIPNSV
+202 
-211 TSIDEA
+211 
-217 AFCCCNNLTSINI
+217 
-230 PNSVTSIGDFA
+230 SIGEGA
-241 FSMCSRLESINVDTL
+241 FSSCDNLASINVDTL
-256 NKNYMSENGVLFNKA
+256 NKNYMSENGVLFNK
-271 KETLIAYPGGKTT
+271 
-284 TTYAIPNSVTSIGD
+284 
-298 SAFDECDNLTSINIP
+298 
-313 NSVTSI
+313 
-319 GDSAF
+319 
-324 DWCYNLTNIN
+324 
-334 IPNSVTSIGDFAFI
+334 
-348 GCYGLTNINIP
+348 
-359 NSVTSIGRGAFNAC
+359 
-373 ASINVDTLNKNYVSE
+373 
-388 NGVLFNKTKETLIA
+388 TKET
-402 YPGGK
+402 
-407 TTTTYAIPNSVTS
+407 
-420 IGDSA
+420 
-425 FKWCD
+425 
-430 NLTSINIPNSV
+430 
-441 TSIGGCA
+441 
-448 FVYCSRLTSVTIGN
+448 
-462 SVTSIGDGAFSDCSS
+462 
-477 LTSVT
+477 
-482 IGNNVTS
+482 
-489 IGDGAFSD
+489 
-497 CSSLTNITIPDSVTS
+497 
-512 IGEVAFWG
+512 
-520 CNNLTS
+520 
-526 INIPSSVKSIGE
+526 
-538 CAFSFCDNLASINVD
+538 
-553 TLNKNYMSENGILFT
+553 
-568 KTREAL
+568 L

-596 AGAFMDCISLTSVT
+596 VGAFDGCHNLTSVT
-610 IPDSVMIIGEY
+610 IPDSVTSIGEC
-621 AFSGCSNLKDVA
+621 AFGWCSNLKDVA

-642 DGAFEECSK
+642 DGAFAGCNK
-651 LSDVYYTGSK
+651 LSDVYYSGSK

-669 GSSNEALLNAT
+669 GSSYEVLLNAT
-680 IHFNSISEYDLKI
+680 IHFNSTPEYKLKI

-764 YAAVGEYRDSGTDKS
+764 YAAVGEYRDNGTDKS

-847 SEKKTNSAAVSG
+847 NEKKTNSAAVSG

-884 LKGSAPY
+884 LKDSAPY

-951 SNEAKYGRLKLGYQY
+951 SNEAKYGRFKLGYRY

-1009 QNNKEYNHELA
+1009 QDNKEYNHELA

-1147 KSNSILLITGHSR
+1147 KDNSILLLAGHSR

-1335 ELERFLIS
+1335 ELERFLVS

-1358 KINADA
+1358 KINAGA
-1364 SVKEKRPFTDFE
+1364 SAKEKRPFTDFE

-1436 NVIDETVA
+1436 NVIDEAVA

-1451 MDVDGDS
+1451 MDVEGDS

-1491 TCETERIN
+1491 TGETERIN
-1499 FYDVIIKDGAKLTG
+1499 FYDVIIKDGAKFTG

-1561 SESAKYTKGD
+1561 SEPAKYTKGD

-1623 INTPST
+1623 INTPSV

-1645 DLPDGA
+1645 DLPEGA
-1651 RIVWSMDGSGFEL
+1651 RVVWSMDGSGFEL

-1733 IIPYALEW
+1733 VIPYALNG

>member
-1 MIMVFGAVAVGGE
+1 MKRKLKSALSLLLCMIMVFGAVAVGGE
-14 CIKPAGAKGL
+14 GIGELFNGGKAEAAAYSVGDIVTFGSYPQSEVTKESDSATYSKLEAATKNWVSYEYYSGDGSTGSMKQGDWMKYADITLGGEKYRAVRFTQYRPCWTEYSSSSDRLYQDDNGYAINNLYYFKYEPLKWQVLDPKTGLVLSKSIIDSQAYSNTIYDSTEKGKGYTNDAAGENYANDYATSSIRKWLNEDFYNTAFTSAQKQNILPTTLDNKAYSTSWSEYDSVPTTDNIFLLSYSEAQNASYG
-24 FGAKASAATYDI
+24 FTDNTSSTETREAVGTDYAKAQGLCVFSNGCSFWRLRSADNY
-36 YTYDVGVDGTV
+36 YSHVRGVRDDG
-47 TIIKCD
+47 D
-53 SSAQGAIKIPSQID
+53 
-67 GKPVK
+67 
-72 SIGKDAFSKC
+72 
-82 GSLTSINIPDSVT
+82 LNL
-95 SIGRRAFSGCGS
+95 GCG
-107 LASITIP
+107 
-114 DSVTSIGFSAF
+114 VN
-125 SGTSYYRNQANWT
+125 GTYFGIRP
-138 NKALYI
+138 AL
-144 GNTLI
+144 
-149 KVEPSIC
+149 
-156 GRYVIKNET
+156 
-165 RVIAD
+165 
-170 SAFELCDNLTHITI
+170 
-184 PSSVTNIG
+184 
-192 LRAFWGCSSL
+192 
-202 ASITIPNSV
+202 
-211 TSIDEA
+211 
-217 AFCCCNNLTSINI
+217 
-230 PNSVTSIGDFA
+230 
-241 FSMCSRLESINVDTL
+241 RLS
-256 NKNYMSENGVLFNKA
+256 
-271 KETLIAYPGGKTT
+271 
-284 TTYAIPNSVTSIGD
+284 
-298 SAFDECDNLTSINIP
+298 
-313 NSVTSI
+313 
-319 GDSAF
+319 
-324 DWCYNLTNIN
+324 
-334 IPNSVTSIGDFAFI
+334 
-348 GCYGLTNINIP
+348 
-359 NSVTSIGRGAFNAC
+359 
-373 ASINVDTLNKNYVSE
+373 
-388 NGVLFNKTKETLIA
+388 
-402 YPGGK
+402 
-407 TTTTYAIPNSVTS
+407 
-420 IGDSA
+420 
-425 FKWCD
+425 
-430 NLTSINIPNSV
+430 
-441 TSIGGCA
+441 
-448 FVYCSRLTSVTIGN
+448 
-462 SVTSIGDGAFSDCSS
+462 
-477 LTSVT
+477 
-482 IGNNVTS
+482 
-489 IGDGAFSD
+489 
-497 CSSLTNITIPDSVTS
+497 
-512 IGEVAFWG
+512 
-520 CNNLTS
+520 
-526 INIPSSVKSIGE
+526 
-538 CAFSFCDNLASINVD
+538 NLASDI
-553 TLNKNYMSENGILFT
+553 
-568 KTREAL
+568 
-574 IAYPGGKMTTTYT
+574 
-587 IPNSVENID
+587 
-596 AGAFMDCISLTSVT
+596 
-610 IPDSVMIIGEY
+610 
-621 AFSGCSNLKDVA
+621 
-633 IGNGITTID
+633 
-642 DGAFEECSK
+642 FES
-651 LSDVYYTGSK
+651 
-661 DSWDKISI
+661 
-669 GSSNEALLNAT
+669 
-680 IHFNSISEYDLKI
+680 DLKI

-884 LKGSAPY
+884 LKDSAPY

-966 PSDHHPVVVTIGTKA
+966 PSDHHPVVAAIGTKA

-1147 KSNSILLITGHSR
+1147 KSNSILLLTGHSR

-1240 NDKQHKEYLTAMRR
+1240 NDKQHKEYLASMRR

-1291 DFYGKWLK
+1291 EFYGKWLK

-1436 NVIDETVA
+1436 NVIDEAVA

-1479 TMDYTVAAIDSD
+1479 TMDYTVAAINSD
-1491 TCETERIN
+1491 TGETERIN
-1499 FYDVIIKDGAKLTG
+1499 FYDVIIKDGAKFTG

-1623 INTPST
+1623 IRTPST

-1715 GFFQKLVAF
+1715 GFFQKLAAF

-1733 IIPYALEW
+1733 VIPYALEW
-1741 IIK
+1741 IVK

>member
-1 MIMVFGAVAVGGE
+1 MKRKLKSALSLLLCMIMVFGAVAAGGE
-14 CIKPAGAKGL
+14 GIGELFNGGRAEAAGYSVGDIIT
-24 FGAKASAATYDI
+24 FGSYPQSEVTKESDSATY
-36 YTYDVGVDGTV
+36 
-47 TIIKCD
+47 
-53 SSAQGAIKIPSQID
+53 
-67 GKPVK
+67 
-72 SIGKDAFSKC
+72 SK
-82 GSLTSINIPDSVT
+82 L
-95 SIGRRAFSGCGS
+95 
-107 LASITIP
+107 
-114 DSVTSIGFSAF
+114 
-125 SGTSYYRNQANWT
+125 
-138 NKALYI
+138 
-144 GNTLI
+144 
-149 KVEPSIC
+149 
-156 GRYVIKNET
+156 
-165 RVIAD
+165 
-170 SAFELCDNLTHITI
+170 
-184 PSSVTNIG
+184 
-192 LRAFWGCSSL
+192 
-202 ASITIPNSV
+202 
-211 TSIDEA
+211 EA
-217 AFCCCNNLTSINI
+217 ASKSWVSYRYYSGDNSYGSMQPGDWMEYADMDIN
-230 PNSVTSIGDFA
+230 
-241 FSMCSRLESINVDTL
+241 
-256 NKNYMSENGVLFNKA
+256 
-271 KETLIAYPGGKTT
+271 
-284 TTYAIPNSVTSIGD
+284 
-298 SAFDECDNLTSINIP
+298 
-313 NSVTSI
+313 
-319 GDSAF
+319 
-324 DWCYNLTNIN
+324 
-334 IPNSVTSIGDFAFI
+334 
-348 GCYGLTNINIP
+348 
-359 NSVTSIGRGAFNAC
+359 
-373 ASINVDTLNKNYVSE
+373 
-388 NGVLFNKTKETLIA
+388 
-402 YPGGK
+402 
-407 TTTTYAIPNSVTS
+407 
-420 IGDSA
+420 
-425 FKWCD
+425 
-430 NLTSINIPNSV
+430 
-441 TSIGGCA
+441 
-448 FVYCSRLTSVTIGN
+448 
-462 SVTSIGDGAFSDCSS
+462 GDGANDYRAVRFTQYRPYWTADPSS
-477 LTSVT
+477 SGNSYQDDNGYTVNNIYYFKYEPLKWQVLDPKTGLVLSKSIIDSQAYSNTVYKNGTDAYGKAACWNNASYTKYANDYATSSIRKWLNEDFYNT
-482 IGNNVTS
+482 AFTS
-489 IGDGAFSD
+489 AQKQ
-497 CSSLTNITIPDSVTS
+497 NILPTTLDNSAYSTDYSEYDSVSTTDNIFLLSYSEAQNASYGFTNNYNSTETRKAIGTDYAKAQGLWVSSNKCSFWRLRSAGYYSNYACLVDYDGRVSSGDYVDNTS
-512 IGEVAFWG
+512 GGVRPA
-520 CNNLTS
+520 LRLS
-526 INIPSSVKSIGE
+526 
-538 CAFSFCDNLASINVD
+538 NLASDI
-553 TLNKNYMSENGILFT
+553 
-568 KTREAL
+568 
-574 IAYPGGKMTTTYT
+574 
-587 IPNSVENID
+587 
-596 AGAFMDCISLTSVT
+596 
-610 IPDSVMIIGEY
+610 
-621 AFSGCSNLKDVA
+621 
-633 IGNGITTID
+633 
-642 DGAFEECSK
+642 FES
-651 LSDVYYTGSK
+651 
-661 DSWDKISI
+661 
-669 GSSNEALLNAT
+669 
-680 IHFNSISEYDLKI
+680 DLKI

-884 LKGSAPY
+884 LKDSAPY

-966 PSDHHPVVVTIGTKA
+966 PSDHHPVVAAIGTKA

-1147 KSNSILLITGHSR
+1147 KDNSILLITGHSR

-1436 NVIDETVA
+1436 NVIDEAVA

-1451 MDVDGDS
+1451 MDVEGDS

-1491 TCETERIN
+1491 TGETERIN
-1499 FYDVIIKDGAKLTG
+1499 FYDVIIKDGAKFTG

-1561 SESAKYTKGD
+1561 SEPAKYTKGD

-1623 INTPST
+1623 INTPSV
-1629 TTVSYGF
+1629 TTVNYGF

-1645 DLPDGA
+1645 DLPEGA
-1651 RIVWSMDGSGFEL
+1651 RVVWSMDGSGFEL

-1715 GFFQKLVAF
+1715 GFFQKLAAF

-1741 IIK
+1741 IVK

>member
-1 MIMVFGAVAVGGE
+1 MRGLFIRARCALRKGSKMNSGGKKMKRKLKSALSLLLCMIMVFGALAVGGDGIGE
-14 CIKPAGAKGL
+14 LFNGGKAEAAGYSVGDIITFGSYPQSEVTKKNDSATYAKLEAASKNWVSYRYYSGDGSYGSMKQGDWMKYADITLGGEKYRAVRFTQYRPCSTEKTSSSEHSLQVNNGYKVNNIYYYKYEPLKWQVLDHKTGL
-24 FGAKASAATYDI
+24 VLSKSIIDSQAYSNTVYRKGSDSYGMPFSWNNASYTKYANDYATSSIRKWLNEDFYNTAFTSAQKQNVLPTTLDNKASFSKYDSVSTTDNVFLLSYSEAQNTSYGFTDNTSRKAVGTDYAKAQGLWVSNKCSYWHLRSAGNGSDNTRSVDNSGDI
-36 YTYDVGVDGTV
+36 YFVGVSNVNRTDHGV
-47 TIIKCD
+47 R
-53 SSAQGAIKIPSQID
+53 P
-67 GKPVK
+67 
-72 SIGKDAFSKC
+72 
-82 GSLTSINIPDSVT
+82 
-95 SIGRRAFSGCGS
+95 
-107 LASITIP
+107 
-114 DSVTSIGFSAF
+114 
-125 SGTSYYRNQANWT
+125 
-138 NKALYI
+138 AL
-144 GNTLI
+144 
-149 KVEPSIC
+149 
-156 GRYVIKNET
+156 
-165 RVIAD
+165 
-170 SAFELCDNLTHITI
+170 
-184 PSSVTNIG
+184 
-192 LRAFWGCSSL
+192 
-202 ASITIPNSV
+202 
-211 TSIDEA
+211 
-217 AFCCCNNLTSINI
+217 
-230 PNSVTSIGDFA
+230 
-241 FSMCSRLESINVDTL
+241 RLS
-256 NKNYMSENGVLFNKA
+256 
-271 KETLIAYPGGKTT
+271 
-284 TTYAIPNSVTSIGD
+284 
-298 SAFDECDNLTSINIP
+298 
-313 NSVTSI
+313 
-319 GDSAF
+319 
-324 DWCYNLTNIN
+324 
-334 IPNSVTSIGDFAFI
+334 
-348 GCYGLTNINIP
+348 
-359 NSVTSIGRGAFNAC
+359 
-373 ASINVDTLNKNYVSE
+373 
-388 NGVLFNKTKETLIA
+388 
-402 YPGGK
+402 
-407 TTTTYAIPNSVTS
+407 
-420 IGDSA
+420 
-425 FKWCD
+425 
-430 NLTSINIPNSV
+430 
-441 TSIGGCA
+441 
-448 FVYCSRLTSVTIGN
+448 
-462 SVTSIGDGAFSDCSS
+462 
-477 LTSVT
+477 
-482 IGNNVTS
+482 
-489 IGDGAFSD
+489 
-497 CSSLTNITIPDSVTS
+497 
-512 IGEVAFWG
+512 
-520 CNNLTS
+520 
-526 INIPSSVKSIGE
+526 
-538 CAFSFCDNLASINVD
+538 NLASDI
-553 TLNKNYMSENGILFT
+553 
-568 KTREAL
+568 
-574 IAYPGGKMTTTYT
+574 
-587 IPNSVENID
+587 
-596 AGAFMDCISLTSVT
+596 
-610 IPDSVMIIGEY
+610 
-621 AFSGCSNLKDVA
+621 
-633 IGNGITTID
+633 
-642 DGAFEECSK
+642 FES
-651 LSDVYYTGSK
+651 
-661 DSWDKISI
+661 
-669 GSSNEALLNAT
+669 
-680 IHFNSISEYDLKI
+680 DLKI

-884 LKGSAPY
+884 LKDSAPY

-966 PSDHHPVVVTIGTKA
+966 PSDHHPVVAAIGTKA
-981 KEAELLPVTMSLG
+981 KEAELLPITMSLG

-1147 KSNSILLITGHSR
+1147 KDNSILLITGHSR

-1240 NDKQHKEYLTAMRR
+1240 NDKQHKEYLASMRR

-1291 DFYGKWLK
+1291 EFYSKWLK

-1414 NCPVDVEIY
+1414 NCPVDVEVY

-1451 MDVDGDS
+1451 MDVEGDS

-1479 TMDYTVAAIDSD
+1479 TMDYTVAAIDSN
-1491 TCETERIN
+1491 TGETERIN
-1499 FYDVIIKDGAKLTG
+1499 FYDVIIKDGAKFTG

-1645 DLPDGA
+1645 DLPEGA

-1696 VKDANGN
+1696 VKNANGN

-1715 GFFQKLVAF
+1715 GFFQRLVAF

-1741 IIK
+1741 IVK

>member
-1 MIMVFGAVAVGGE
+1 MKRKLKSALSLLLCMIMVFGAVAVGGE
-14 CIKPAGAKGL
+14 GIGELFNGGKAEAAGYSVGDIIT
-24 FGAKASAATYDI
+24 FGSYPQSEVTKESNSATYSKLEAATKNWVSYEYYSGNGDDGSMQTGDWMKYADMDI
-36 YTYDVGVDGTV
+36 
-47 TIIKCD
+47 
-53 SSAQGAIKIPSQID
+53 
-67 GKPVK
+67 
-72 SIGKDAFSKC
+72 
-82 GSLTSINIPDSVT
+82 N
-95 SIGRRAFSGCGS
+95 
-107 LASITIP
+107 
-114 DSVTSIGFSAF
+114 
-125 SGTSYYRNQANWT
+125 
-138 NKALYI
+138 
-144 GNTLI
+144 
-149 KVEPSIC
+149 
-156 GRYVIKNET
+156 
-165 RVIAD
+165 
-170 SAFELCDNLTHITI
+170 
-184 PSSVTNIG
+184 
-192 LRAFWGCSSL
+192 
-202 ASITIPNSV
+202 
-211 TSIDEA
+211 
-217 AFCCCNNLTSINI
+217 
-230 PNSVTSIGDFA
+230 
-241 FSMCSRLESINVDTL
+241 
-256 NKNYMSENGVLFNKA
+256 
-271 KETLIAYPGGKTT
+271 
-284 TTYAIPNSVTSIGD
+284 
-298 SAFDECDNLTSINIP
+298 
-313 NSVTSI
+313 
-319 GDSAF
+319 
-324 DWCYNLTNIN
+324 
-334 IPNSVTSIGDFAFI
+334 
-348 GCYGLTNINIP
+348 
-359 NSVTSIGRGAFNAC
+359 
-373 ASINVDTLNKNYVSE
+373 
-388 NGVLFNKTKETLIA
+388 
-402 YPGGK
+402 
-407 TTTTYAIPNSVTS
+407 
-420 IGDSA
+420 
-425 FKWCD
+425 
-430 NLTSINIPNSV
+430 
-441 TSIGGCA
+441 
-448 FVYCSRLTSVTIGN
+448 
-462 SVTSIGDGAFSDCSS
+462 GDGANDYRAVRFTQYRPYYIQFSSS
-477 LTSVT
+477 SGNSYQDDNGYT
-482 IGNNVTS
+482 I
-489 IGDGAFSD
+489 
-497 CSSLTNITIPDSVTS
+497 
-512 IGEVAFWG
+512 
-520 CNNLTS
+520 NNLYYFKYEPLKWQVLDPTKGLVLS
-526 INIPSSVKSIGE
+526 KSIIDSQAYSNTIYRYVNDAYRYTVYWNNASYTKYANDYATSSIRKWLNE
-538 CAFSFCDNLASINVD
+538 DFYNTAFTSAQKQNILPTTLDNKAYSTSDSKYDSISTTDNIFLLSYSEAQNASYGFTDNTSSTETRKAVGTDYAKAQGLLVYSSNKCSRWRLRSAGNDSNHACRVDHDGYVYSYSAGDVNGTFLGVRPALRLSNLASDI
-553 TLNKNYMSENGILFT
+553 
-568 KTREAL
+568 
-574 IAYPGGKMTTTYT
+574 
-587 IPNSVENID
+587 
-596 AGAFMDCISLTSVT
+596 
-610 IPDSVMIIGEY
+610 
-621 AFSGCSNLKDVA
+621 
-633 IGNGITTID
+633 
-642 DGAFEECSK
+642 FES
-651 LSDVYYTGSK
+651 
-661 DSWDKISI
+661 
-669 GSSNEALLNAT
+669 
-680 IHFNSISEYDLKI
+680 DLKI

-884 LKGSAPY
+884 LKDSAPY

-966 PSDHHPVVVTIGTKA
+966 PSDHHPVVAAIGTKA

-1147 KSNSILLITGHSR
+1147 KDNSILLITGHSR

-1240 NDKQHKEYLTAMRR
+1240 NDKQHKEYLASMRR
-1254 YFREYRDSHIEF
+1254 YFRDYRDSHIEF

-1291 DFYGKWLK
+1291 EFYGKWLK

-1451 MDVDGDS
+1451 MDVEGDS

-1479 TMDYTVAAIDSD
+1479 TMDYTVAAIDSN
-1491 TCETERIN
+1491 TGETERIN
-1499 FYDVIIKDGAKLTG
+1499 FYDVIIKDGAKFTG

-1607 DRDVT
+1607 DRDVM

-1623 INTPST
+1623 INTPSV

-1645 DLPDGA
+1645 DLPEGA
-1651 RIVWSMDGSGFEL
+1651 RVVWSMDGSGFEL

-1733 IIPYALEW
+1733 VIPYALEW
-1741 IIK
+1741 IVK

>member
-1 MIMVFGAVAVGGE
+1 MKRKLKSALSLLLCMIMVFGALAVGGDGIGE
-14 CIKPAGAKGL
+14 LFNGGKAEAAAYSVGDIVTFGSYPQSEVTKESDSATYSKLEAAAKNWVSYEYYSGNGDYGSMKQGDWMKYADITLGGEKYRAVRFTQYRSHSTDYSSSSDNSYQDDNGYTVNNIYYFKYEPLKWQVLDPKTGLVLSKSIIDSQAYSNTTYVNGKGWTNDAAGENYANDYSTSSIRKWLNEDFCNTAFTSTQKQNILPTTLDNKAYSLDHSEYDSVSTTDNVFLLSYSEAQNASYG
-24 FGAKASAATYDI
+24 FINKINPIETRKAIGTDYAKAQGLYVNSNKCSLWRLRSAGYDSNYACI
-36 YTYDVGVDGTV
+36 VY
-47 TIIKCD
+47 
-53 SSAQGAIKIPSQID
+53 
-67 GKPVK
+67 
-72 SIGKDAFSKC
+72 
-82 GSLTSINIPDSVT
+82 IN
-95 SIGRRAFSGCGS
+95 GCVYHEG
-107 LASITIP
+107 
-114 DSVTSIGFSAF
+114 
-125 SGTSYYRNQANWT
+125 
-138 NKALYI
+138 
-144 GNTLI
+144 
-149 KVEPSIC
+149 
-156 GRYVIKNET
+156 
-165 RVIAD
+165 
-170 SAFELCDNLTHITI
+170 
-184 PSSVTNIG
+184 SSVDDTDG
-192 LRAFWGCSSL
+192 VRPALRLS
-202 ASITIPNSV
+202 
-211 TSIDEA
+211 
-217 AFCCCNNLTSINI
+217 
-230 PNSVTSIGDFA
+230 
-241 FSMCSRLESINVDTL
+241 
-256 NKNYMSENGVLFNKA
+256 
-271 KETLIAYPGGKTT
+271 
-284 TTYAIPNSVTSIGD
+284 
-298 SAFDECDNLTSINIP
+298 
-313 NSVTSI
+313 
-319 GDSAF
+319 
-324 DWCYNLTNIN
+324 
-334 IPNSVTSIGDFAFI
+334 
-348 GCYGLTNINIP
+348 
-359 NSVTSIGRGAFNAC
+359 
-373 ASINVDTLNKNYVSE
+373 
-388 NGVLFNKTKETLIA
+388 
-402 YPGGK
+402 
-407 TTTTYAIPNSVTS
+407 
-420 IGDSA
+420 
-425 FKWCD
+425 
-430 NLTSINIPNSV
+430 
-441 TSIGGCA
+441 
-448 FVYCSRLTSVTIGN
+448 
-462 SVTSIGDGAFSDCSS
+462 
-477 LTSVT
+477 
-482 IGNNVTS
+482 
-489 IGDGAFSD
+489 
-497 CSSLTNITIPDSVTS
+497 
-512 IGEVAFWG
+512 
-520 CNNLTS
+520 
-526 INIPSSVKSIGE
+526 
-538 CAFSFCDNLASINVD
+538 NLASDI
-553 TLNKNYMSENGILFT
+553 
-568 KTREAL
+568 
-574 IAYPGGKMTTTYT
+574 
-587 IPNSVENID
+587 
-596 AGAFMDCISLTSVT
+596 
-610 IPDSVMIIGEY
+610 
-621 AFSGCSNLKDVA
+621 
-633 IGNGITTID
+633 
-642 DGAFEECSK
+642 FES
-651 LSDVYYTGSK
+651 
-661 DSWDKISI
+661 
-669 GSSNEALLNAT
+669 
-680 IHFNSISEYDLKI
+680 DLKI

-706 NASTGKVTDCRY
+706 NAATGKVTDCRY

-847 SEKKTNSAAVSG
+847 SEKKTNAAAVSG

-884 LKGSAPY
+884 LKDSAPY

-951 SNEAKYGRLKLGYQY
+951 SNEAKYGRLKLGYRY
-966 PSDHHPVVVTIGTKA
+966 PSDHHPVVAAIGTKA

-1147 KSNSILLITGHSR
+1147 KDNSILLITGHSR

-1240 NDKQHKEYLTAMRR
+1240 NDKQHKEYLVSMRR

-1291 DFYGKWLK
+1291 EFYGKWLK

-1414 NCPVDVEIY
+1414 NCPVDVEVY

-1436 NVIDETVA
+1436 NVIDEAVA

-1479 TMDYTVAAIDSD
+1479 TMDYTVAAIDSN
-1491 TCETERIN
+1491 TGETERIN
-1499 FYDVIIKDGAKLTG
+1499 FYDVIIKDGAKFTG

-1561 SESAKYTKGD
+1561 SEPAKYTKGD

-1607 DRDVT
+1607 DRDVM

-1623 INTPST
+1623 INTPSV

-1645 DLPDGA
+1645 DLPEGA
-1651 RIVWSMDGSGFEL
+1651 KVVWSMDGSGFEL
-1664 IPSADGMTCGV
+1664 SPSADGMTCGA

-1715 GFFQKLVAF
+1715 GFFQKLAAF

-1733 IIPYALEW
+1733 VIPYALEW
-1741 IIK
+1741 IVK

>member
-1 MIMVFGAVAVGGE
+1 MIMVFGALAVGGE
-14 CIKPAGAKGL
+14 GIGELFNGSKAEAAGYSVGDIITFGSYPQSEVTKESDSATYAKL
-24 FGAKASAATYDI
+24 EAATKNWVSYK
-36 YTYDVGVDGTV
+36 YYSGDGN
-47 TIIKCD
+47 
-53 SSAQGAIKIPSQID
+53 
-67 GKPVK
+67 
-72 SIGKDAFSKC
+72 C
-82 GSLTSINIPDSVT
+82 GSMKQGNWMEYADMDIN
-95 SIGRRAFSGCGS
+95 
-107 LASITIP
+107 
-114 DSVTSIGFSAF
+114 
-125 SGTSYYRNQANWT
+125 
-138 NKALYI
+138 
-144 GNTLI
+144 
-149 KVEPSIC
+149 
-156 GRYVIKNET
+156 
-165 RVIAD
+165 
-170 SAFELCDNLTHITI
+170 
-184 PSSVTNIG
+184 
-192 LRAFWGCSSL
+192 
-202 ASITIPNSV
+202 
-211 TSIDEA
+211 
-217 AFCCCNNLTSINI
+217 
-230 PNSVTSIGDFA
+230 
-241 FSMCSRLESINVDTL
+241 
-256 NKNYMSENGVLFNKA
+256 
-271 KETLIAYPGGKTT
+271 
-284 TTYAIPNSVTSIGD
+284 
-298 SAFDECDNLTSINIP
+298 
-313 NSVTSI
+313 
-319 GDSAF
+319 
-324 DWCYNLTNIN
+324 
-334 IPNSVTSIGDFAFI
+334 
-348 GCYGLTNINIP
+348 
-359 NSVTSIGRGAFNAC
+359 
-373 ASINVDTLNKNYVSE
+373 
-388 NGVLFNKTKETLIA
+388 
-402 YPGGK
+402 
-407 TTTTYAIPNSVTS
+407 
-420 IGDSA
+420 
-425 FKWCD
+425 
-430 NLTSINIPNSV
+430 
-441 TSIGGCA
+441 
-448 FVYCSRLTSVTIGN
+448 
-462 SVTSIGDGAFSDCSS
+462 GDGANDYRAVRFTQYRPSWTSDPCSSDNSFQDNNGYKVNNIYYFKYEPLKWQVLDPKKGLVLSKSIIDSQAYSNTIYKNGTDAYGFTAYWNNASYTKYANDYATSSIRKWLNEDFYNTAFTSAQKQNILPTTLNNSAYSTDCSKY
-477 LTSVT
+477 
-482 IGNNVTS
+482 
-489 IGDGAFSD
+489 
-497 CSSLTNITIPDSVTS
+497 DSVSTTDNVFLLS
-512 IGEVAFWG
+512 YSEARNAPYGFTDSETRKAVGTDYAKAQGLSVSSNKCSYWRLRSAG
-520 CNNLTS
+520 SYSKYACS
-526 INIPSSVKSIGE
+526 VYSVGYVDINYYVNDSYFGVRPALRLS
-538 CAFSFCDNLASINVD
+538 NLASDI
-553 TLNKNYMSENGILFT
+553 
-568 KTREAL
+568 
-574 IAYPGGKMTTTYT
+574 
-587 IPNSVENID
+587 
-596 AGAFMDCISLTSVT
+596 
-610 IPDSVMIIGEY
+610 
-621 AFSGCSNLKDVA
+621 
-633 IGNGITTID
+633 
-642 DGAFEECSK
+642 FES
-651 LSDVYYTGSK
+651 
-661 DSWDKISI
+661 
-669 GSSNEALLNAT
+669 
-680 IHFNSISEYDLKI
+680 DLKI

-706 NASTGKVTDCRY
+706 NAATGKVTDCRY

-884 LKGSAPY
+884 LKDSAPY

-951 SNEAKYGRLKLGYQY
+951 SNEAKYGRLKLGYKY
-966 PSDHHPVVVTIGTKA
+966 PSDHHPVVAAIGTKA

-994 ISSSTKTVLN
+994 TSSSTKTVLN

-1147 KSNSILLITGHSR
+1147 KDNSILLITGHSR

-1240 NDKQHKEYLTAMRR
+1240 NDKQHKEYLASMRR

-1291 DFYGKWLK
+1291 EFYGKWLK

-1328 MNEFSSN
+1328 MNEFSSK

-1436 NVIDETVA
+1436 NVIDEAVA

-1479 TMDYTVAAIDSD
+1479 TMDYTVAAIDSN
-1491 TCETERIN
+1491 TGETERIN
-1499 FYDVIIKDGAKLTG
+1499 FYDVIIKDGAKFTG

-1607 DRDVT
+1607 DRDVM

-1623 INTPST
+1623 INTPSV

-1645 DLPDGA
+1645 DLPEGA
-1651 RIVWSMDGSGFEL
+1651 RVVWSMDGSGFEL

-1696 VKDANGN
+1696 VKNANGN

>member
-1 MIMVFGAVAVGGE
+1 MKRKLKSALSLLLCMIMVFGAVAAGGE
-14 CIKPAGAKGL
+14 GIGELFNGGRAEAAGYSVGDIIT
-24 FGAKASAATYDI
+24 FGSYPQSEVTKESDSATY
-36 YTYDVGVDGTV
+36 
-47 TIIKCD
+47 
-53 SSAQGAIKIPSQID
+53 
-67 GKPVK
+67 
-72 SIGKDAFSKC
+72 SK
-82 GSLTSINIPDSVT
+82 L
-95 SIGRRAFSGCGS
+95 
-107 LASITIP
+107 
-114 DSVTSIGFSAF
+114 
-125 SGTSYYRNQANWT
+125 
-138 NKALYI
+138 
-144 GNTLI
+144 
-149 KVEPSIC
+149 
-156 GRYVIKNET
+156 
-165 RVIAD
+165 
-170 SAFELCDNLTHITI
+170 
-184 PSSVTNIG
+184 
-192 LRAFWGCSSL
+192 
-202 ASITIPNSV
+202 
-211 TSIDEA
+211 EA
-217 AFCCCNNLTSINI
+217 ASKSWVSYRYYSGDNSYGSMQPGDWMEYADMDIN
-230 PNSVTSIGDFA
+230 
-241 FSMCSRLESINVDTL
+241 
-256 NKNYMSENGVLFNKA
+256 
-271 KETLIAYPGGKTT
+271 
-284 TTYAIPNSVTSIGD
+284 
-298 SAFDECDNLTSINIP
+298 
-313 NSVTSI
+313 
-319 GDSAF
+319 
-324 DWCYNLTNIN
+324 
-334 IPNSVTSIGDFAFI
+334 
-348 GCYGLTNINIP
+348 
-359 NSVTSIGRGAFNAC
+359 
-373 ASINVDTLNKNYVSE
+373 
-388 NGVLFNKTKETLIA
+388 
-402 YPGGK
+402 
-407 TTTTYAIPNSVTS
+407 
-420 IGDSA
+420 
-425 FKWCD
+425 
-430 NLTSINIPNSV
+430 
-441 TSIGGCA
+441 
-448 FVYCSRLTSVTIGN
+448 
-462 SVTSIGDGAFSDCSS
+462 GDGANDYRAVRFTQYRPYWTADPSS
-477 LTSVT
+477 SGNSYQDDNGYTVNNIYYFKYEPLKWQVLDPKTGLVLSKSIIDSQAYSNTVYKNGTDAYGKAACWNNASYTKYANDYATSSIRKWLNEDFYNT
-482 IGNNVTS
+482 AFTS
-489 IGDGAFSD
+489 AQKQ
-497 CSSLTNITIPDSVTS
+497 NILPTTLDNSAYSTDYSEYDSVSTTDNIFLLSYSEAQNASYGFTNNYNSTETRKAIGTDYAKAQGLWVSSNKCSFWRLRSAGYYSNYACLVDYDGRVSSGDYVDNTS
-512 IGEVAFWG
+512 GGVRPA
-520 CNNLTS
+520 LRLS
-526 INIPSSVKSIGE
+526 
-538 CAFSFCDNLASINVD
+538 NLASDI
-553 TLNKNYMSENGILFT
+553 
-568 KTREAL
+568 
-574 IAYPGGKMTTTYT
+574 
-587 IPNSVENID
+587 
-596 AGAFMDCISLTSVT
+596 
-610 IPDSVMIIGEY
+610 
-621 AFSGCSNLKDVA
+621 
-633 IGNGITTID
+633 
-642 DGAFEECSK
+642 FES
-651 LSDVYYTGSK
+651 
-661 DSWDKISI
+661 
-669 GSSNEALLNAT
+669 
-680 IHFNSISEYDLKI
+680 DLKI

-706 NASTGKVTDCRY
+706 NAATGKVTDCRY

-884 LKGSAPY
+884 LKDSAPY

-901 SRDASQTKN
+901 SRDTSQTKN

-951 SNEAKYGRLKLGYQY
+951 SNEAKYGRLKLGYKY
-966 PSDHHPVVVTIGTKA
+966 PSDHHPVVASIGTKA

-1147 KSNSILLITGHSR
+1147 KDNSILLITGHSR

-1240 NDKQHKEYLTAMRR
+1240 NDKQHKEYLASMRR

-1291 DFYGKWLK
+1291 EFYGKWLK

-1315 PYYFFRDIMCPIV
+1315 PYYFFRNIMCPIV

-1335 ELERFLIS
+1335 ELERFLVS

-1358 KINADA
+1358 KINAGA
-1364 SVKEKRPFTDFE
+1364 SAKEKRPFTDFE

-1396 TECLKKPEDR
+1396 TECLKKPEGR

-1436 NVIDETVA
+1436 NVIDEAVA

-1451 MDVDGDS
+1451 MDVEGDS

-1561 SESAKYTKGD
+1561 SEPAKYTKGD

-1618 KTKIS
+1618 KTKLS
-1623 INTPST
+1623 IKSPST

-1645 DLPDGA
+1645 DLPEGA
-1651 RIVWSMDGSGFEL
+1651 RVVWSMDGSGFEL

-1703 EITASQQLTSKA
+1703 EISASQQLTSKA
-1715 GFFQKLVAF
+1715 GFFQKIVAF

>member
-1 MIMVFGAVAVGGE
+1 MRGFFIRARCALRKGSKMNSGGRKMKRKLKSALSLLLCMIMVFGAVAVGGDGIGE
-14 CIKPAGAKGL
+14 LFNGGKAEAAEYSVGDIITFGSYPQSEVTKKNDSATYAKLEAASKNWVSYKYYSGDGSYGSMKQGDWMEYADMDINGDGTNDYRAVRFTQYRPKYTYYSSSSDDSYQDDNGYTINNIYYFKYEPLKWQVLDPTNGLVLSKSIIDSQAYSNTVYENGTDAYGETAYWNNASYTKYANDYATSSIRKWLNEDFYNTAFTSAQKQNILPTTLDNKAYSTYFSQFDSASTIDNIFLLSGSEAQNASYGFPAGYTSARKAMGTDY
-24 FGAKASAATYDI
+24 AKAQGLWVASNKCSSWRLRSAGDYSNDACLATH
-36 YTYDVGVDGTV
+36 DGHV
-47 TIIKCD
+47 SRI
-53 SSAQGAIKIPSQID
+53 
-67 GKPVK
+67 
-72 SIGKDAFSKC
+72 
-82 GSLTSINIPDSVT
+82 
-95 SIGRRAFSGCGS
+95 
-107 LASITIP
+107 
-114 DSVTSIGFSAF
+114 
-125 SGTSYYRNQANWT
+125 
-138 NKALYI
+138 
-144 GNTLI
+144 
-149 KVEPSIC
+149 
-156 GRYVIKNET
+156 
-165 RVIAD
+165 
-170 SAFELCDNLTHITI
+170 
-184 PSSVTNIG
+184 SSVDYTG
-192 LRAFWGCSSL
+192 SGVRPALRLS
-202 ASITIPNSV
+202 
-211 TSIDEA
+211 
-217 AFCCCNNLTSINI
+217 
-230 PNSVTSIGDFA
+230 
-241 FSMCSRLESINVDTL
+241 
-256 NKNYMSENGVLFNKA
+256 
-271 KETLIAYPGGKTT
+271 
-284 TTYAIPNSVTSIGD
+284 
-298 SAFDECDNLTSINIP
+298 
-313 NSVTSI
+313 
-319 GDSAF
+319 
-324 DWCYNLTNIN
+324 
-334 IPNSVTSIGDFAFI
+334 
-348 GCYGLTNINIP
+348 
-359 NSVTSIGRGAFNAC
+359 
-373 ASINVDTLNKNYVSE
+373 
-388 NGVLFNKTKETLIA
+388 
-402 YPGGK
+402 
-407 TTTTYAIPNSVTS
+407 
-420 IGDSA
+420 
-425 FKWCD
+425 
-430 NLTSINIPNSV
+430 
-441 TSIGGCA
+441 
-448 FVYCSRLTSVTIGN
+448 
-462 SVTSIGDGAFSDCSS
+462 
-477 LTSVT
+477 
-482 IGNNVTS
+482 
-489 IGDGAFSD
+489 
-497 CSSLTNITIPDSVTS
+497 
-512 IGEVAFWG
+512 
-520 CNNLTS
+520 
-526 INIPSSVKSIGE
+526 
-538 CAFSFCDNLASINVD
+538 NLASDI
-553 TLNKNYMSENGILFT
+553 
-568 KTREAL
+568 
-574 IAYPGGKMTTTYT
+574 
-587 IPNSVENID
+587 
-596 AGAFMDCISLTSVT
+596 
-610 IPDSVMIIGEY
+610 
-621 AFSGCSNLKDVA
+621 
-633 IGNGITTID
+633 
-642 DGAFEECSK
+642 FES
-651 LSDVYYTGSK
+651 
-661 DSWDKISI
+661 
-669 GSSNEALLNAT
+669 
-680 IHFNSISEYDLKI
+680 DLKI

-706 NASTGKVTDCRY
+706 DASTGKVTDCRY

-966 PSDHHPVVVTIGTKA
+966 PSDHHPVVAAIGTKA

-1009 QNNKEYNHELA
+1009 QDNKEYNHELA

-1240 NDKQHKEYLTAMRR
+1240 NDKQHKAYLASMRR

-1291 DFYGKWLK
+1291 EFYGKWLK

-1315 PYYFFRDIMCPIV
+1315 PYYFFREIMCPIV

-1491 TCETERIN
+1491 TGETERIN
-1499 FYDVIIKDGAKLTG
+1499 FYDVIIKDGAKFTG

-1651 RIVWSMDGSGFEL
+1651 RIVWSMDGNGFEL
-1664 IPSADGMTCGV
+1664 IPSADGMTCGA

-1703 EITASQQLTSKA
+1703 EITASQQLTSRA

>member
-1 MIMVFGAVAVGGE
+1 MRGFLIRARCALRKGSKMNSGGRKMKRKLKGALSLLLCMIMVFGALAVGGE
-14 CIKPAGAKGL
+14 GIGELFNGGKAEAAGYSVGDIITFGSYPQSEVTKESDSATYSKLEAATKSWVSYRYYSGYYDNYGSLQPGDWMKYADITLGGEKYRAVRFTQYRPKFTEDHGSSDNSCQDDNGYTVNNIYYFKYEPLKWQVLDPKKGL
-24 FGAKASAATYDI
+24 VLSKSIIDSQAYNNTIYSDSSEYYSDAAHTKYANNYAESSIRKWLNEDFYNTAFTSAQKQNILPTTLDNSAYSTDCSKYDSVPTTDNIFLLSYSEARNASYGFTDNTRRAETRKAVGTDYAKAQGLWVYSSNKCSSWRLGSAGDYS
-36 YTYDVGVDGTV
+36 
-47 TIIKCD
+47 C
-53 SSAQGAIKIPSQID
+53 GAC
-67 GKPVK
+67 
-72 SIGKDAFSKC
+72 F
-82 GSLTSINIPDSVT
+82 VT
-95 SIGRRAFSGCGS
+95 SDGIVNSYGFY
-107 LASITIP
+107 
-114 DSVTSIGFSAF
+114 VTD
-125 SGTSYYRNQANWT
+125 T
-138 NKALYI
+138 NYGVRPAL
-144 GNTLI
+144 
-149 KVEPSIC
+149 
-156 GRYVIKNET
+156 
-165 RVIAD
+165 
-170 SAFELCDNLTHITI
+170 
-184 PSSVTNIG
+184 
-192 LRAFWGCSSL
+192 
-202 ASITIPNSV
+202 
-211 TSIDEA
+211 
-217 AFCCCNNLTSINI
+217 
-230 PNSVTSIGDFA
+230 
-241 FSMCSRLESINVDTL
+241 RLS
-256 NKNYMSENGVLFNKA
+256 
-271 KETLIAYPGGKTT
+271 
-284 TTYAIPNSVTSIGD
+284 
-298 SAFDECDNLTSINIP
+298 
-313 NSVTSI
+313 
-319 GDSAF
+319 
-324 DWCYNLTNIN
+324 
-334 IPNSVTSIGDFAFI
+334 
-348 GCYGLTNINIP
+348 
-359 NSVTSIGRGAFNAC
+359 
-373 ASINVDTLNKNYVSE
+373 
-388 NGVLFNKTKETLIA
+388 
-402 YPGGK
+402 
-407 TTTTYAIPNSVTS
+407 
-420 IGDSA
+420 
-425 FKWCD
+425 
-430 NLTSINIPNSV
+430 
-441 TSIGGCA
+441 
-448 FVYCSRLTSVTIGN
+448 
-462 SVTSIGDGAFSDCSS
+462 
-477 LTSVT
+477 
-482 IGNNVTS
+482 
-489 IGDGAFSD
+489 
-497 CSSLTNITIPDSVTS
+497 
-512 IGEVAFWG
+512 
-520 CNNLTS
+520 
-526 INIPSSVKSIGE
+526 
-538 CAFSFCDNLASINVD
+538 NLASDI
-553 TLNKNYMSENGILFT
+553 
-568 KTREAL
+568 
-574 IAYPGGKMTTTYT
+574 
-587 IPNSVENID
+587 
-596 AGAFMDCISLTSVT
+596 
-610 IPDSVMIIGEY
+610 
-621 AFSGCSNLKDVA
+621 
-633 IGNGITTID
+633 
-642 DGAFEECSK
+642 FE
-651 LSDVYYTGSK
+651 SDV
-661 DSWDKISI
+661 
-669 GSSNEALLNAT
+669 
-680 IHFNSISEYDLKI
+680 KI

-884 LKGSAPY
+884 LKDSAPY

-901 SRDASQTKN
+901 SRDTSQTKN

-966 PSDHHPVVVTIGTKA
+966 PSDHHPVVAAIGTKA

-1240 NDKQHKEYLTAMRR
+1240 NDKQHKAYLASMRR

-1291 DFYGKWLK
+1291 EFYGKWLK

-1451 MDVDGDS
+1451 MDVEGDS

-1479 TMDYTVAAIDSD
+1479 TMDYTVAAIDSN
-1491 TCETERIN
+1491 TGETERIN
-1499 FYDVIIKDGAKLTG
+1499 FYDVIIKDGAKFTG

-1645 DLPDGA
+1645 DLPEGA

-1696 VKDANGN
+1696 VKNANGN

-1715 GFFQKLVAF
+1715 GFFQRLVAF

-1741 IIK
+1741 IVK

>member
-1 MIMVFGAVAVGGE
+1 MLTFLNNKKVILKMRHKLKCFLLLRCVFLSSDKNACSILVYAPATGTMYIKTYVAANGAAFFVRGFGCAFFCFKRFSIIDRTPKLHEPVQYSSFCVKAKFKIISKLMNRFCEILSLFMRGFFIRARCALRKGSKMNSGGKKMKRKLKSALSLLLCMIMVFGAVAVGGE
-14 CIKPAGAKGL
+14 GIGELFNGGKAEAAGYSVGDIITFGSYPQSEVTKESDSATYAKLEAATKNWISYGYYSGDGSYGSMQPGDWMKYADITLGGEKYRAVRFTQYRPEWAKDPGSSDNSNQEDNGYTINNIYYFKYEPLKWQVLDPKTGL
-24 FGAKASAATYDI
+24 VLSKSIIDSQAYSNTIYEGTDAYGYFTFWNNALNTNYANDYATSSIRKWLNRDFYSTAFTSTQKQNILPTTLDNSAYSTDYSKYDSISTTDNVFLLSYSEAQNASYGFTNNTSSTETREAVGTDYAKAQGLCVFSNGCSFWRLRSADNY
-36 YTYDVGVDGTV
+36 YSNVRGVRDDG
-47 TIIKCD
+47 D
-53 SSAQGAIKIPSQID
+53 
-67 GKPVK
+67 
-72 SIGKDAFSKC
+72 
-82 GSLTSINIPDSVT
+82 LNL
-95 SIGRRAFSGCGS
+95 GCG
-107 LASITIP
+107 
-114 DSVTSIGFSAF
+114 VN
-125 SGTSYYRNQANWT
+125 GTYFGIRP
-138 NKALYI
+138 AL
-144 GNTLI
+144 
-149 KVEPSIC
+149 
-156 GRYVIKNET
+156 
-165 RVIAD
+165 
-170 SAFELCDNLTHITI
+170 
-184 PSSVTNIG
+184 
-192 LRAFWGCSSL
+192 
-202 ASITIPNSV
+202 
-211 TSIDEA
+211 
-217 AFCCCNNLTSINI
+217 
-230 PNSVTSIGDFA
+230 
-241 FSMCSRLESINVDTL
+241 RLS
-256 NKNYMSENGVLFNKA
+256 
-271 KETLIAYPGGKTT
+271 
-284 TTYAIPNSVTSIGD
+284 
-298 SAFDECDNLTSINIP
+298 
-313 NSVTSI
+313 
-319 GDSAF
+319 
-324 DWCYNLTNIN
+324 
-334 IPNSVTSIGDFAFI
+334 
-348 GCYGLTNINIP
+348 
-359 NSVTSIGRGAFNAC
+359 
-373 ASINVDTLNKNYVSE
+373 
-388 NGVLFNKTKETLIA
+388 
-402 YPGGK
+402 
-407 TTTTYAIPNSVTS
+407 
-420 IGDSA
+420 
-425 FKWCD
+425 
-430 NLTSINIPNSV
+430 
-441 TSIGGCA
+441 
-448 FVYCSRLTSVTIGN
+448 
-462 SVTSIGDGAFSDCSS
+462 
-477 LTSVT
+477 
-482 IGNNVTS
+482 
-489 IGDGAFSD
+489 
-497 CSSLTNITIPDSVTS
+497 
-512 IGEVAFWG
+512 
-520 CNNLTS
+520 
-526 INIPSSVKSIGE
+526 
-538 CAFSFCDNLASINVD
+538 NLASDI
-553 TLNKNYMSENGILFT
+553 
-568 KTREAL
+568 
-574 IAYPGGKMTTTYT
+574 
-587 IPNSVENID
+587 
-596 AGAFMDCISLTSVT
+596 
-610 IPDSVMIIGEY
+610 
-621 AFSGCSNLKDVA
+621 
-633 IGNGITTID
+633 
-642 DGAFEECSK
+642 FES
-651 LSDVYYTGSK
+651 
-661 DSWDKISI
+661 
-669 GSSNEALLNAT
+669 
-680 IHFNSISEYDLKI
+680 DLKI
-693 MTYNVYCKNEKVK
+693 ITYNVYCKNEKVK
-706 NASTGKVTDCRY
+706 NAATGKVTDCRY

-764 YAAVGEYRDSGTDKS
+764 YAAVDEYRDSGTDKS

-940 KKSYT
+940 KKNYT

-966 PSDHHPVVVTIGTKA
+966 PSDHHPVVAAIGTKA

-1009 QNNKEYNHELA
+1009 QDNKEYNHELA

-1138 EYMSRNGIN
+1138 KYMSRNGIN
-1147 KSNSILLITGHSR
+1147 KDNSILLLAGHSR

-1291 DFYGKWLK
+1291 DFYGKRLK

-1414 NCPVDVEIY
+1414 NCPVDVEVY

-1451 MDVDGDS
+1451 MDVEGDS

-1479 TMDYTVAAIDSD
+1479 TMDYTVAAIDSN
-1491 TCETERIN
+1491 TGETERIN
-1499 FYDVIIKDGAKLTG
+1499 FYDVIIKDGAKFTG

-1645 DLPDGA
+1645 DLPEGA

-1696 VKDANGN
+1696 VKNANGN

-1715 GFFQKLVAF
+1715 GFFQRLVAF

-1741 IIK
+1741 IVK

>member
-1 MIMVFGAVAVGGE
+1 MKRKLKSALSLLLCMIMVFGALAVGGE
-14 CIKPAGAKGL
+14 GIGELFSSGKAEAAGYSVGDIITFGSYPQSEVTKESNSATYSKLEATSKNWVSYRYYSGDGSYGSMQPGDWMKYADITLGGEKYRAVRFTQYRAMWTENRSSGNSHQDHNGYTINNIYYFKYEPLKWQVLDPEKGL
-24 FGAKASAATYDI
+24 VLSKSIIDSQAYSNTIYSYSNGYTNDAAGEKYANDYATSSIRKWLNEDFYNTAFTSAQKQNILPTTLDNSAHSTDYSKYDSVSTTDNVFLLSYSEAQNASYGFTDNTSSTETRKAVGTDYAKAQGLCAKSDKCSLWRLRSAGSDSYRAC
-36 YTYDVGVDGTV
+36 GVDYDGGVEVSYGVNGTCHGV
-47 TIIKCD
+47 R
-53 SSAQGAIKIPSQID
+53 P
-67 GKPVK
+67 
-72 SIGKDAFSKC
+72 
-82 GSLTSINIPDSVT
+82 
-95 SIGRRAFSGCGS
+95 
-107 LASITIP
+107 
-114 DSVTSIGFSAF
+114 
-125 SGTSYYRNQANWT
+125 
-138 NKALYI
+138 AL
-144 GNTLI
+144 
-149 KVEPSIC
+149 
-156 GRYVIKNET
+156 
-165 RVIAD
+165 
-170 SAFELCDNLTHITI
+170 
-184 PSSVTNIG
+184 
-192 LRAFWGCSSL
+192 
-202 ASITIPNSV
+202 
-211 TSIDEA
+211 
-217 AFCCCNNLTSINI
+217 
-230 PNSVTSIGDFA
+230 
-241 FSMCSRLESINVDTL
+241 RLS
-256 NKNYMSENGVLFNKA
+256 
-271 KETLIAYPGGKTT
+271 
-284 TTYAIPNSVTSIGD
+284 
-298 SAFDECDNLTSINIP
+298 
-313 NSVTSI
+313 
-319 GDSAF
+319 
-324 DWCYNLTNIN
+324 
-334 IPNSVTSIGDFAFI
+334 
-348 GCYGLTNINIP
+348 
-359 NSVTSIGRGAFNAC
+359 
-373 ASINVDTLNKNYVSE
+373 
-388 NGVLFNKTKETLIA
+388 
-402 YPGGK
+402 
-407 TTTTYAIPNSVTS
+407 
-420 IGDSA
+420 
-425 FKWCD
+425 
-430 NLTSINIPNSV
+430 
-441 TSIGGCA
+441 
-448 FVYCSRLTSVTIGN
+448 
-462 SVTSIGDGAFSDCSS
+462 
-477 LTSVT
+477 
-482 IGNNVTS
+482 
-489 IGDGAFSD
+489 
-497 CSSLTNITIPDSVTS
+497 
-512 IGEVAFWG
+512 
-520 CNNLTS
+520 
-526 INIPSSVKSIGE
+526 
-538 CAFSFCDNLASINVD
+538 NLASDI
-553 TLNKNYMSENGILFT
+553 
-568 KTREAL
+568 
-574 IAYPGGKMTTTYT
+574 
-587 IPNSVENID
+587 
-596 AGAFMDCISLTSVT
+596 
-610 IPDSVMIIGEY
+610 
-621 AFSGCSNLKDVA
+621 
-633 IGNGITTID
+633 
-642 DGAFEECSK
+642 FES
-651 LSDVYYTGSK
+651 
-661 DSWDKISI
+661 
-669 GSSNEALLNAT
+669 
-680 IHFNSISEYDLKI
+680 DLKI

-706 NASTGKVTDCRY
+706 NASTGEVTDCRY

-814 SNYARIATYALLEN
+814 SNYARIATYALLKN

-847 SEKKTNSAAVSG
+847 SEEKTNAAAVSG

-884 LKGSAPY
+884 LKDSAPY

-951 SNEAKYGRLKLGYQY
+951 SNEAKYGRLKLGYKY
-966 PSDHHPVVVTIGTKA
+966 PSDHHPVVAAIGTKA

-1147 KSNSILLITGHSR
+1147 KDNSILLITGHSR

-1240 NDKQHKEYLTAMRR
+1240 NDKQHKEYLASMRR

-1291 DFYGKWLK
+1291 EFYGKWLK

-1451 MDVDGDS
+1451 MDVEGDS

-1479 TMDYTVAAIDSD
+1479 TMDYTVAAIDSN
-1491 TCETERIN
+1491 TGETERIN
-1499 FYDVIIKDGAKLTG
+1499 FYDVIIKDGAKFTG

-1645 DLPDGA
+1645 DLPEGA
-1651 RIVWSMDGSGFEL
+1651 RVVWNMDGSGFEL

-1696 VKDANGN
+1696 VKNANGN

-1715 GFFQKLVAF
+1715 GFFQRLVAF

-1741 IIK
+1741 IVK

>member
-1 MIMVFGAVAVGGE
+1 MKRKLKSALSLLLCMIMVFGAVAVGGE
-14 CIKPAGAKGL
+14 GIGELFNGGKAEAAGYSVGDIIT
-24 FGAKASAATYDI
+24 FGSYPQSEVTKESDSATYA
-36 YTYDVGVDGTV
+36 
-47 TIIKCD
+47 K
-53 SSAQGAIKIPSQID
+53 
-67 GKPVK
+67 
-72 SIGKDAFSKC
+72 
-82 GSLTSINIPDSVT
+82 L
-95 SIGRRAFSGCGS
+95 
-107 LASITIP
+107 
-114 DSVTSIGFSAF
+114 
-125 SGTSYYRNQANWT
+125 
-138 NKALYI
+138 
-144 GNTLI
+144 
-149 KVEPSIC
+149 
-156 GRYVIKNET
+156 
-165 RVIAD
+165 
-170 SAFELCDNLTHITI
+170 
-184 PSSVTNIG
+184 
-192 LRAFWGCSSL
+192 
-202 ASITIPNSV
+202 
-211 TSIDEA
+211 EA
-217 AFCCCNNLTSINI
+217 AAKNWVSYRYYSGNGDYGSMQTGDWMKYADMDIN
-230 PNSVTSIGDFA
+230 
-241 FSMCSRLESINVDTL
+241 
-256 NKNYMSENGVLFNKA
+256 
-271 KETLIAYPGGKTT
+271 
-284 TTYAIPNSVTSIGD
+284 
-298 SAFDECDNLTSINIP
+298 
-313 NSVTSI
+313 
-319 GDSAF
+319 
-324 DWCYNLTNIN
+324 
-334 IPNSVTSIGDFAFI
+334 
-348 GCYGLTNINIP
+348 
-359 NSVTSIGRGAFNAC
+359 
-373 ASINVDTLNKNYVSE
+373 
-388 NGVLFNKTKETLIA
+388 
-402 YPGGK
+402 
-407 TTTTYAIPNSVTS
+407 
-420 IGDSA
+420 
-425 FKWCD
+425 
-430 NLTSINIPNSV
+430 
-441 TSIGGCA
+441 
-448 FVYCSRLTSVTIGN
+448 
-462 SVTSIGDGAFSDCSS
+462 GDGANDYRAVRFTQYRPYYIQFSSS
-477 LTSVT
+477 SGNSYQDDNGYT
-482 IGNNVTS
+482 I
-489 IGDGAFSD
+489 
-497 CSSLTNITIPDSVTS
+497 
-512 IGEVAFWG
+512 
-520 CNNLTS
+520 NNLYYFKYEPLKWQVLDPTKGLVLS
-526 INIPSSVKSIGE
+526 KSIIDSQAYSNTIYRYVNDAYRYTVYWNNASYTKYANDYATSSIRKWLNE
-538 CAFSFCDNLASINVD
+538 DFYNTAFTSDQKQNILPTTLDNKAYSTSDSKYDSISTTDNIFLLSYSEAQNASYGFTDNTSSTETRKAVGTDYAKAQGLLVYSSNKCSRWRLRSAGNDSNHACRVDHDGYVYSYSAGDVNGTFLGVRPALRLPNLASDI
-553 TLNKNYMSENGILFT
+553 
-568 KTREAL
+568 
-574 IAYPGGKMTTTYT
+574 
-587 IPNSVENID
+587 
-596 AGAFMDCISLTSVT
+596 
-610 IPDSVMIIGEY
+610 
-621 AFSGCSNLKDVA
+621 
-633 IGNGITTID
+633 
-642 DGAFEECSK
+642 FES
-651 LSDVYYTGSK
+651 
-661 DSWDKISI
+661 
-669 GSSNEALLNAT
+669 
-680 IHFNSISEYDLKI
+680 DLKI

-884 LKGSAPY
+884 LKDSAPY

-951 SNEAKYGRLKLGYQY
+951 SNEAKYGRLKLGYKY
-966 PSDHHPVVVTIGTKA
+966 PSDHHPVVAAIGTKA
-981 KEAELLPVTMSLG
+981 KEAELLPITMSLG

-1147 KSNSILLITGHSR
+1147 KDNSILLITGHSR

-1240 NDKQHKEYLTAMRR
+1240 NDKQHKEYLASMRR

-1291 DFYGKWLK
+1291 EFYGKWLK

-1479 TMDYTVAAIDSD
+1479 TMDYTVAAIDSN
-1491 TCETERIN
+1491 TGETERIN
-1499 FYDVIIKDGAKLTG
+1499 FYDVIIKDGAKFTG
-1513 NIDSK
+1513 NIDSN

-1561 SESAKYTKGD
+1561 SEPAKYTKGD

-1623 INTPST
+1623 INTPSV

-1645 DLPDGA
+1645 DLPEGA
-1651 RIVWSMDGSGFEL
+1651 GVVWSMDGNGFEL

-1703 EITASQQLTSKA
+1703 EIAASQQLTSKA

-1741 IIK
+1741 IVK

>member
-1 MIMVFGAVAVGGE
+1 MKRKLKSALSLLLCMIMVFGALAVGGE
-14 CIKPAGAKGL
+14 GIGELFSSGKAEAAGYSVGDIIT
-24 FGAKASAATYDI
+24 FGSYPQSEVTKESDSATYSKLEAAAKNWVSYKYYSGDGSLGSMKQGDWMKYADI
-36 YTYDVGVDGTV
+36 TLGGEKYRAVRFTQYRPCWTYYRSSSDPSSQVDNGYTINNIYYFKYEPLKWQVLDPKTGLVLSKSIIDSQAYSNTIYENGTDAYGY
-47 TIIKCD
+47 TAYWNNASYTKYANDYATSSIRKWLNED
-53 SSAQGAIKIPSQID
+53 FYNTAFTSAQKQ
-67 GKPVK
+67 
-72 SIGKDAFSKC
+72 
-82 GSLTSINIPDSVT
+82 NILPTTLDNKAYSASYSEYDSVSTTDNVFLLSYSEAQNASYGFTDNT
-95 SIGRRAFSGCGS
+95 SS
-107 LASITIP
+107 T
-114 DSVTSIGFSAF
+114 
-125 SGTSYYRNQANWT
+125 
-138 NKALYI
+138 
-144 GNTLI
+144 
-149 KVEPSIC
+149 
-156 GRYVIKNET
+156 ET
-165 RVIAD
+165 RKAMGTDYAKVQGLWVGSYKCSFWSLRSAGSD
-170 SAFELCDNLTHITI
+170 SDDVRGVRDDGGLNLHR
-184 PSSVTNIG
+184 SVNGTDIG
-192 LRAFWGCSSL
+192 VRPALRLS
-202 ASITIPNSV
+202 
-211 TSIDEA
+211 
-217 AFCCCNNLTSINI
+217 
-230 PNSVTSIGDFA
+230 
-241 FSMCSRLESINVDTL
+241 
-256 NKNYMSENGVLFNKA
+256 
-271 KETLIAYPGGKTT
+271 
-284 TTYAIPNSVTSIGD
+284 
-298 SAFDECDNLTSINIP
+298 
-313 NSVTSI
+313 
-319 GDSAF
+319 
-324 DWCYNLTNIN
+324 
-334 IPNSVTSIGDFAFI
+334 
-348 GCYGLTNINIP
+348 
-359 NSVTSIGRGAFNAC
+359 
-373 ASINVDTLNKNYVSE
+373 
-388 NGVLFNKTKETLIA
+388 
-402 YPGGK
+402 
-407 TTTTYAIPNSVTS
+407 
-420 IGDSA
+420 
-425 FKWCD
+425 
-430 NLTSINIPNSV
+430 
-441 TSIGGCA
+441 
-448 FVYCSRLTSVTIGN
+448 
-462 SVTSIGDGAFSDCSS
+462 
-477 LTSVT
+477 
-482 IGNNVTS
+482 
-489 IGDGAFSD
+489 
-497 CSSLTNITIPDSVTS
+497 
-512 IGEVAFWG
+512 
-520 CNNLTS
+520 
-526 INIPSSVKSIGE
+526 
-538 CAFSFCDNLASINVD
+538 NLASDI
-553 TLNKNYMSENGILFT
+553 
-568 KTREAL
+568 
-574 IAYPGGKMTTTYT
+574 
-587 IPNSVENID
+587 
-596 AGAFMDCISLTSVT
+596 
-610 IPDSVMIIGEY
+610 
-621 AFSGCSNLKDVA
+621 
-633 IGNGITTID
+633 
-642 DGAFEECSK
+642 FES
-651 LSDVYYTGSK
+651 
-661 DSWDKISI
+661 
-669 GSSNEALLNAT
+669 
-680 IHFNSISEYDLKI
+680 DLKI

-884 LKGSAPY
+884 LKDSAPY

-966 PSDHHPVVVTIGTKA
+966 PSDHHPVVAAIGTKA

-994 ISSSTKTVLN
+994 MSSSTKTVLN

-1009 QNNKEYNHELA
+1009 QDNKEYNHELA

-1147 KSNSILLITGHSR
+1147 KSNSILLLAGHSR

-1240 NDKQHKEYLTAMRR
+1240 NDKQHKEYLASMRR

-1291 DFYGKWLK
+1291 EFYGKWLK

-1451 MDVDGDS
+1451 MDVEGDS

-1479 TMDYTVAAIDSD
+1479 TMDYTVAAIDSN
-1491 TCETERIN
+1491 TGETERIN
-1499 FYDVIIKDGAKLTG
+1499 FYDVIIKDGAKFTG

-1623 INTPST
+1623 ISTPST

-1645 DLPDGA
+1645 DLPEGA

-1664 IPSADGMTCGV
+1664 IPSADGMTCGA

-1724 FKKLFGSNM
+1724 FKKLFGLNM

>member
-1 MIMVFGAVAVGGE
+1 MKRKLKGTLSLLLCMIMVFGALAVGGE
-14 CIKPAGAKGL
+14 GIGKLFNGGKAEAAGYSVGDIIT
-24 FGAKASAATYDI
+24 FGSYPQSEVK
-36 YTYDVGVDGTV
+36 
-47 TIIKCD
+47 D
-53 SSAQGAIKIPSQID
+53 SSTLEKLNAASKNWISYGYYSGD
-67 GKPVK
+67 GSDGSMQTGDWMEYADMDINGDGVNDYRAVRFTQYRPYSTDYSSSSDRSYQDDNGYTVNNIYYFKYEPLKWQVLDPKTGLVLSK
-72 SIGKDAFSKC
+72 SIIDSQAYSNTMIYSKNSNGWTNDAAGEKYANDYATSSIRKWLNEDFCNTAFTSAQKQNILPTTLDNSAYSTDCSKY
-82 GSLTSINIPDSVT
+82 DSVSTTDNVFLLSYSEAQNASYGFTDNT
-95 SIGRRAFSGCGS
+95 SS
-107 LASITIP
+107 T
-114 DSVTSIGFSAF
+114 
-125 SGTSYYRNQANWT
+125 
-138 NKALYI
+138 
-144 GNTLI
+144 
-149 KVEPSIC
+149 
-156 GRYVIKNET
+156 ET
-165 RVIAD
+165 RKAVGTDYAKVQGLWVSSNECSHWRLR
-170 SAFELCDNLTHITI
+170 SA
-184 PSSVTNIG
+184 
-192 LRAFWGCSSL
+192 
-202 ASITIPNSV
+202 
-211 TSIDEA
+211 
-217 AFCCCNNLTSINI
+217 
-230 PNSVTSIGDFA
+230 
-241 FSMCSRLESINVDTL
+241 
-256 NKNYMSENGVLFNKA
+256 
-271 KETLIAYPGGKTT
+271 
-284 TTYAIPNSVTSIGD
+284 
-298 SAFDECDNLTSINIP
+298 
-313 NSVTSI
+313 
-319 GDSAF
+319 
-324 DWCYNLTNIN
+324 
-334 IPNSVTSIGDFAFI
+334 
-348 GCYGLTNINIP
+348 GCYSYFTCIVLHDGNGSSG
-359 NSVTSIGRGAFNAC
+359 SVGYA
-373 ASINVDTLNKNYVSE
+373 DD
-388 NGVLFNKTKETLIA
+388 GVRPAL
-402 YPGGK
+402 
-407 TTTTYAIPNSVTS
+407 
-420 IGDSA
+420 
-425 FKWCD
+425 
-430 NLTSINIPNSV
+430 
-441 TSIGGCA
+441 
-448 FVYCSRLTSVTIGN
+448 RLS
-462 SVTSIGDGAFSDCSS
+462 
-477 LTSVT
+477 
-482 IGNNVTS
+482 
-489 IGDGAFSD
+489 
-497 CSSLTNITIPDSVTS
+497 
-512 IGEVAFWG
+512 
-520 CNNLTS
+520 
-526 INIPSSVKSIGE
+526 
-538 CAFSFCDNLASINVD
+538 NLASDI
-553 TLNKNYMSENGILFT
+553 
-568 KTREAL
+568 
-574 IAYPGGKMTTTYT
+574 
-587 IPNSVENID
+587 
-596 AGAFMDCISLTSVT
+596 
-610 IPDSVMIIGEY
+610 
-621 AFSGCSNLKDVA
+621 
-633 IGNGITTID
+633 
-642 DGAFEECSK
+642 FES
-651 LSDVYYTGSK
+651 
-661 DSWDKISI
+661 
-669 GSSNEALLNAT
+669 
-680 IHFNSISEYDLKI
+680 DLKI

-884 LKGSAPY
+884 LKDSAPY

-951 SNEAKYGRLKLGYQY
+951 SNEAKYGRLKLGYKY
-966 PSDHHPVVVTIGTKA
+966 PSDHHPVVAAIGTKA

-1147 KSNSILLITGHSR
+1147 KDNSILLITGHSR

-1240 NDKQHKEYLTAMRR
+1240 NDKQHKEYLASMRR

-1291 DFYGKWLK
+1291 EFYGKWLK

-1499 FYDVIIKDGAKLTG
+1499 FYDVIIKDGTKFTG

-1618 KTKIS
+1618 KTKLT

-1645 DLPDGA
+1645 DLPEGA

-1696 VKDANGN
+1696 VKDASGN

-1715 GFFQKLVAF
+1715 GFFQKLAAF

-1733 IIPYALEW
+1733 VIPYALEW

>member
-1 MIMVFGAVAVGGE
+1 MKRKLKGTLSLLLCMIMVFGALAVGGE
-14 CIKPAGAKGL
+14 GIGKLFNGGKAEAAGYSVGDIITFGSYPQSEVTKESDSATYSKLEAAAKNWVSYGYYSGNSDYGSMQPGDWMKYADITLGGEKYRAVRFTQYRPYGTKDPFSSDLSFQDDNGYYLNNIYYFKYEPLKWQVLDPKTGL
-24 FGAKASAATYDI
+24 VLSKSIIDSQAYSNTIYPDDTNDAAGENRANDYATSSIRKWLNEDFYNTAFTSAQKQNILPTTLDNSAYSTDYSQFDSVSTTDNVFLLSYSEAQNASYGFTNNYKSTETRKAVGTDYAKAQGLYVDSTKCSFWRLRSA
-36 YTYDVGVDGTV
+36 GEFSSFSCLVDSFG
-47 TIIKCD
+47 
-53 SSAQGAIKIPSQID
+53 
-67 GKPVK
+67 
-72 SIGKDAFSKC
+72 
-82 GSLTSINIPDSVT
+82 
-95 SIGRRAFSGCGS
+95 
-107 LASITIP
+107 
-114 DSVTSIGFSAF
+114 
-125 SGTSYYRNQANWT
+125 
-138 NKALYI
+138 
-144 GNTLI
+144 
-149 KVEPSIC
+149 
-156 GRYVIKNET
+156 
-165 RVIAD
+165 
-170 SAFELCDNLTHITI
+170 
-184 PSSVTNIG
+184 
-192 LRAFWGCSSL
+192 
-202 ASITIPNSV
+202 
-211 TSIDEA
+211 
-217 AFCCCNNLTSINI
+217 
-230 PNSVTSIGDFA
+230 
-241 FSMCSRLESINVDTL
+241 
-256 NKNYMSENGVLFNKA
+256 
-271 KETLIAYPGGKTT
+271 
-284 TTYAIPNSVTSIGD
+284 
-298 SAFDECDNLTSINIP
+298 
-313 NSVTSI
+313 
-319 GDSAF
+319 
-324 DWCYNLTNIN
+324 
-334 IPNSVTSIGDFAFI
+334 
-348 GCYGLTNINIP
+348 
-359 NSVTSIGRGAFNAC
+359 
-373 ASINVDTLNKNYVSE
+373 YVSNYYVFYTE
-388 NGVLFNKTKETLIA
+388 YGVRPAL
-402 YPGGK
+402 
-407 TTTTYAIPNSVTS
+407 
-420 IGDSA
+420 
-425 FKWCD
+425 
-430 NLTSINIPNSV
+430 
-441 TSIGGCA
+441 
-448 FVYCSRLTSVTIGN
+448 RLS
-462 SVTSIGDGAFSDCSS
+462 
-477 LTSVT
+477 
-482 IGNNVTS
+482 
-489 IGDGAFSD
+489 
-497 CSSLTNITIPDSVTS
+497 
-512 IGEVAFWG
+512 
-520 CNNLTS
+520 
-526 INIPSSVKSIGE
+526 
-538 CAFSFCDNLASINVD
+538 NLASDI
-553 TLNKNYMSENGILFT
+553 
-568 KTREAL
+568 
-574 IAYPGGKMTTTYT
+574 
-587 IPNSVENID
+587 
-596 AGAFMDCISLTSVT
+596 
-610 IPDSVMIIGEY
+610 
-621 AFSGCSNLKDVA
+621 
-633 IGNGITTID
+633 
-642 DGAFEECSK
+642 FES
-651 LSDVYYTGSK
+651 
-661 DSWDKISI
+661 
-669 GSSNEALLNAT
+669 
-680 IHFNSISEYDLKI
+680 DLKI

-764 YAAVGEYRDSGTDKS
+764 YAAVGEYRDSGTGKS

-940 KKSYT
+940 KKNYT

-951 SNEAKYGRLKLGYQY
+951 SNEAKYGRLKLGYKY
-966 PSDHHPVVVTIGTKA
+966 PSDHHPVVAAIGTKA

-1291 DFYGKWLK
+1291 EFYGKWLK

-1328 MNEFSSN
+1328 MNSAIIIF
-1335 ELERFLIS
+1335 RQIS
-1343 FPQLSFFGKL
+1343 
-1353 VRYFA
+1353 
-1358 KINADA
+1358 
-1364 SVKEKRPFTDFE
+1364 
-1376 MAHCM
+1376 
-1381 ETYCAY
+1381 
-1387 TSSLTSSQL
+1387 
-1396 TECLKKPEDR
+1396 
-1406 RKGYKGTV
+1406 
-1414 NCPVDVEIY
+1414 
-1423 DKETGE
+1423 
-1429 LVGRIVN
+1429 
-1436 NVIDETVA
+1436 
-1444 AKENSIV
+1444 
-1451 MDVDGDS
+1451 
-1458 KSFWL
+1458 
-1463 PSNGDYKVV
+1463 
-1472 LIGNDNG
+1472 
-1479 TMDYTVAAIDSD
+1479 
-1491 TCETERIN
+1491 
-1499 FYDVIIKDGAKLTG
+1499 
-1513 NIDSK
+1513 
-1518 DFVLSEHELE
+1518 
-1528 TEDGKKLASDEYIP
+1528 
-1542 DDQKAQVTVTVN
+1542 
-1554 VQGDGSA
+1554 
-1561 SESAKYTKGD
+1561 
-1571 YVSLYAYPG
+1571 
-1580 MGYYFAGWYEN
+1580 
-1591 GGLIRNG
+1591 
-1598 DNLTFVAKA
+1598 
-1607 DRDVT
+1607 
-1612 AVFEPI
+1612 
-1618 KTKIS
+1618 
-1623 INTPST
+1623 
-1629 TTVSYGF
+1629 
-1636 TLNLHANVT
+1636 
-1645 DLPDGA
+1645 
-1651 RIVWSMDGSGFEL
+1651 
-1664 IPSADGMTCGV
+1664 
-1675 KSVSKG
+1675 
-1681 SATITAKVVDKNGNA
+1681 
-1696 VKDANGN
+1696 
-1703 EITASQQLTSKA
+1703 
-1715 GFFQKLVAF
+1715 
-1724 FKKLFGSNM
+1724 
-1733 IIPYALEW
+1733 
-1741 IIK
+1741 

>member
-1 MIMVFGAVAVGGE
+1 MKRKLKSALSLLLCMIMVFGAVAVGGE
-14 CIKPAGAKGL
+14 GIGELFNGGKAEAAGYSVGDIIT
-24 FGAKASAATYDI
+24 FGSYPQSEVTKESDSATYAKLEAASKNWVSYRYYSGNSDFGSMQPGDWMKYADI
-36 YTYDVGVDGTV
+36 TLGGEKYRAVRFTQYRPWHTE
-47 TIIKCD
+47 D
-53 SSAQGAIKIPSQID
+53 SSSSDLSFQDDNGYTVNNIYYFKYEPLNWQVLDPKTGLVLSKSIIDSQAYSNTIYENGTDANGYAVYWNNASYTKYANDYATSSIRKWLNEDFYNTAFTSAQKQNILPTTLDNKAYFYSKYDSVSTTDNIFLLSYSEAKNASYGFTDNTSSTVFRRAVGTDYAMAQGLQLDSNECFYWLLRSPCSYDYNAIFVYYS
-67 GKPVK
+67 GNTYGYEGYV
-72 SIGKDAFSKC
+72 
-82 GSLTSINIPDSVT
+82 SLT
-95 SIGRRAFSGCGS
+95 
-107 LASITIP
+107 
-114 DSVTSIGFSAF
+114 
-125 SGTSYYRNQANWT
+125 
-138 NKALYI
+138 
-144 GNTLI
+144 
-149 KVEPSIC
+149 
-156 GRYVIKNET
+156 
-165 RVIAD
+165 
-170 SAFELCDNLTHITI
+170 H
-184 PSSVTNIG
+184 
-192 LRAFWGCSSL
+192 
-202 ASITIPNSV
+202 
-211 TSIDEA
+211 
-217 AFCCCNNLTSINI
+217 
-230 PNSVTSIGDFA
+230 
-241 FSMCSRLESINVDTL
+241 
-256 NKNYMSENGVLFNKA
+256 NGVRPAL
-271 KETLIAYPGGKTT
+271 
-284 TTYAIPNSVTSIGD
+284 
-298 SAFDECDNLTSINIP
+298 
-313 NSVTSI
+313 
-319 GDSAF
+319 
-324 DWCYNLTNIN
+324 
-334 IPNSVTSIGDFAFI
+334 
-348 GCYGLTNINIP
+348 
-359 NSVTSIGRGAFNAC
+359 
-373 ASINVDTLNKNYVSE
+373 
-388 NGVLFNKTKETLIA
+388 
-402 YPGGK
+402 
-407 TTTTYAIPNSVTS
+407 
-420 IGDSA
+420 
-425 FKWCD
+425 
-430 NLTSINIPNSV
+430 
-441 TSIGGCA
+441 
-448 FVYCSRLTSVTIGN
+448 RLS
-462 SVTSIGDGAFSDCSS
+462 
-477 LTSVT
+477 
-482 IGNNVTS
+482 
-489 IGDGAFSD
+489 
-497 CSSLTNITIPDSVTS
+497 
-512 IGEVAFWG
+512 
-520 CNNLTS
+520 
-526 INIPSSVKSIGE
+526 
-538 CAFSFCDNLASINVD
+538 NLASDI
-553 TLNKNYMSENGILFT
+553 
-568 KTREAL
+568 
-574 IAYPGGKMTTTYT
+574 
-587 IPNSVENID
+587 
-596 AGAFMDCISLTSVT
+596 
-610 IPDSVMIIGEY
+610 
-621 AFSGCSNLKDVA
+621 
-633 IGNGITTID
+633 
-642 DGAFEECSK
+642 FES
-651 LSDVYYTGSK
+651 
-661 DSWDKISI
+661 
-669 GSSNEALLNAT
+669 
-680 IHFNSISEYDLKI
+680 DLKI

-884 LKGSAPY
+884 LKDSAPY

-966 PSDHHPVVVTIGTKA
+966 PSDHHPVVAAIGTKA

-1240 NDKQHKEYLTAMRR
+1240 NDKQHKEYLASMRR

-1291 DFYGKWLK
+1291 EFYSKWLK

-1479 TMDYTVAAIDSD
+1479 TMDYTVAAIDSNTD
-1491 TCETERIN
+1491 ETERIN
-1499 FYDVIIKDGAKLTG
+1499 FYDVIIKDGAKFTG

-1623 INTPST
+1623 IRTPST

-1645 DLPDGA
+1645 DLPEGA

-1664 IPSADGMTCGV
+1664 IPSADGMTCGA

-1741 IIK
+1741 IVK

>member
-1 MIMVFGAVAVGGE
+1 MGLAVTRCKHEELNELCRCKRSSVFCARLRLRIFCFKRFSIIDRTPKLHEPVQYSSFSVKAKFKIISKLMNRFCEILSLFMRGFFIRARCVLRKGSKMNSGGKKMKRKLKGALSLLLCMIMVFGALAVGGE
-14 CIKPAGAKGL
+14 GIGELFNGGKAVAAGYSVGDIITFGSYPQSEVTKKNDSATYAKLEAAAKNWVSYKYYSGDGSYGSMKQGDWMKYADITLGGEKYRAVRFTQYRPYYTEDPSSSDRSYQDDNGYTVNNIYYFKYEPLKWQVLDPTKGL
-24 FGAKASAATYDI
+24 VLSKSIIDSLAYSNTIYSDSSEYYSDAAHTKYANNYAESSIRKWLNEDFYNTAFTSVQKQNILPTTLDNRAYSTDYSKYDSISTTDNVFLLSYSEAQNASYGFTNNTDPTETRKAVGTDYAKAQGLWTKSSYKCSHWRLRSAGSNSLSASGVAYDGYI
-36 YTYDVGVDGTV
+36 YNYLVSYT
-47 TIIKCD
+47 
-53 SSAQGAIKIPSQID
+53 ID
-67 GKPVK
+67 GVRP
-72 SIGKDAFSKC
+72 
-82 GSLTSINIPDSVT
+82 
-95 SIGRRAFSGCGS
+95 
-107 LASITIP
+107 
-114 DSVTSIGFSAF
+114 
-125 SGTSYYRNQANWT
+125 
-138 NKALYI
+138 ALK
-144 GNTLI
+144 L
-149 KVEPSIC
+149 S
-156 GRYVIKNET
+156 
-165 RVIAD
+165 
-170 SAFELCDNLTHITI
+170 
-184 PSSVTNIG
+184 
-192 LRAFWGCSSL
+192 
-202 ASITIPNSV
+202 
-211 TSIDEA
+211 
-217 AFCCCNNLTSINI
+217 
-230 PNSVTSIGDFA
+230 
-241 FSMCSRLESINVDTL
+241 
-256 NKNYMSENGVLFNKA
+256 
-271 KETLIAYPGGKTT
+271 
-284 TTYAIPNSVTSIGD
+284 
-298 SAFDECDNLTSINIP
+298 
-313 NSVTSI
+313 
-319 GDSAF
+319 
-324 DWCYNLTNIN
+324 
-334 IPNSVTSIGDFAFI
+334 
-348 GCYGLTNINIP
+348 
-359 NSVTSIGRGAFNAC
+359 
-373 ASINVDTLNKNYVSE
+373 
-388 NGVLFNKTKETLIA
+388 
-402 YPGGK
+402 
-407 TTTTYAIPNSVTS
+407 
-420 IGDSA
+420 
-425 FKWCD
+425 
-430 NLTSINIPNSV
+430 
-441 TSIGGCA
+441 
-448 FVYCSRLTSVTIGN
+448 
-462 SVTSIGDGAFSDCSS
+462 
-477 LTSVT
+477 
-482 IGNNVTS
+482 
-489 IGDGAFSD
+489 
-497 CSSLTNITIPDSVTS
+497 
-512 IGEVAFWG
+512 
-520 CNNLTS
+520 
-526 INIPSSVKSIGE
+526 
-538 CAFSFCDNLASINVD
+538 NLASDI
-553 TLNKNYMSENGILFT
+553 
-568 KTREAL
+568 
-574 IAYPGGKMTTTYT
+574 
-587 IPNSVENID
+587 
-596 AGAFMDCISLTSVT
+596 
-610 IPDSVMIIGEY
+610 
-621 AFSGCSNLKDVA
+621 
-633 IGNGITTID
+633 
-642 DGAFEECSK
+642 FES
-651 LSDVYYTGSK
+651 
-661 DSWDKISI
+661 
-669 GSSNEALLNAT
+669 
-680 IHFNSISEYDLKI
+680 DLKI

-814 SNYARIATYALLEN
+814 SNYARIATYALLES

-884 LKGSAPY
+884 LKDSAPY

-966 PSDHHPVVVTIGTKA
+966 PSDHHPVVAAIGTKA

-1147 KSNSILLITGHSR
+1147 KSNSILLLSGHSR

-1240 NDKQHKEYLTAMRR
+1240 NDKQHKAYLASMRR

-1291 DFYGKWLK
+1291 EFYGKWLK

-1315 PYYFFRDIMCPIV
+1315 PYYFFREIMCPIV

-1451 MDVDGDS
+1451 MDVEGDS

-1499 FYDVIIKDGAKLTG
+1499 FYDVIIKDGAKFTG

-1623 INTPST
+1623 INTPSV

-1645 DLPDGA
+1645 DLPEGA
-1651 RIVWSMDGSGFEL
+1651 RVVWSMDGSGFEL
-1664 IPSADGMTCGV
+1664 ILSADGMTCGV

-1715 GFFQKLVAF
+1715 GFFQKIVAF

>member
-1 MIMVFGAVAVGGE
+1 MKRKLKSALSLLLCMIMVFGALAVGGE
-14 CIKPAGAKGL
+14 GIGELFNGSKAEAAGYSVGDIITFGSYPQSEVTKESDSATYAKL
-24 FGAKASAATYDI
+24 EAATKNWVSYK
-36 YTYDVGVDGTV
+36 YYSGDGN
-47 TIIKCD
+47 
-53 SSAQGAIKIPSQID
+53 
-67 GKPVK
+67 
-72 SIGKDAFSKC
+72 C
-82 GSLTSINIPDSVT
+82 GSMKQGNWMEYADMDIN
-95 SIGRRAFSGCGS
+95 
-107 LASITIP
+107 
-114 DSVTSIGFSAF
+114 
-125 SGTSYYRNQANWT
+125 
-138 NKALYI
+138 
-144 GNTLI
+144 
-149 KVEPSIC
+149 
-156 GRYVIKNET
+156 
-165 RVIAD
+165 
-170 SAFELCDNLTHITI
+170 
-184 PSSVTNIG
+184 
-192 LRAFWGCSSL
+192 
-202 ASITIPNSV
+202 
-211 TSIDEA
+211 
-217 AFCCCNNLTSINI
+217 
-230 PNSVTSIGDFA
+230 
-241 FSMCSRLESINVDTL
+241 
-256 NKNYMSENGVLFNKA
+256 
-271 KETLIAYPGGKTT
+271 
-284 TTYAIPNSVTSIGD
+284 
-298 SAFDECDNLTSINIP
+298 
-313 NSVTSI
+313 
-319 GDSAF
+319 
-324 DWCYNLTNIN
+324 
-334 IPNSVTSIGDFAFI
+334 
-348 GCYGLTNINIP
+348 
-359 NSVTSIGRGAFNAC
+359 
-373 ASINVDTLNKNYVSE
+373 
-388 NGVLFNKTKETLIA
+388 
-402 YPGGK
+402 
-407 TTTTYAIPNSVTS
+407 
-420 IGDSA
+420 
-425 FKWCD
+425 
-430 NLTSINIPNSV
+430 
-441 TSIGGCA
+441 
-448 FVYCSRLTSVTIGN
+448 
-462 SVTSIGDGAFSDCSS
+462 GDGANDYRAVRFTQYRPSWTSDPCSSDNSFQDNNGYKVNNIYYFKYEPLKWQVLDPKKGLVLSKSIIDSQAYSNTIYKNGTDAYGFTAYWNNASYTKYANDYATSSIRKWLNEDFYNTAFTSAQKQNILPTTLNNSAYSTDCSKY
-477 LTSVT
+477 
-482 IGNNVTS
+482 
-489 IGDGAFSD
+489 
-497 CSSLTNITIPDSVTS
+497 DSVSTTDNVFLLS
-512 IGEVAFWG
+512 YSEARNAPYGFTDSETRKAVGTDYAKAQGLSVSSNKCSYWRLRSAG
-520 CNNLTS
+520 SYSKYACS
-526 INIPSSVKSIGE
+526 VYSVGYVDINYYVNDSYFGVRPALRLS
-538 CAFSFCDNLASINVD
+538 NLASDI
-553 TLNKNYMSENGILFT
+553 
-568 KTREAL
+568 
-574 IAYPGGKMTTTYT
+574 
-587 IPNSVENID
+587 
-596 AGAFMDCISLTSVT
+596 
-610 IPDSVMIIGEY
+610 
-621 AFSGCSNLKDVA
+621 
-633 IGNGITTID
+633 
-642 DGAFEECSK
+642 FES
-651 LSDVYYTGSK
+651 
-661 DSWDKISI
+661 
-669 GSSNEALLNAT
+669 
-680 IHFNSISEYDLKI
+680 DLKI

-706 NASTGKVTDCRY
+706 NAATGKVTDCRY

-884 LKGSAPY
+884 LKDSAPY

-951 SNEAKYGRLKLGYQY
+951 SNEAKYGRLKLGYKY
-966 PSDHHPVVVTIGTKA
+966 PSDHHPVVAAIGTKA

-994 ISSSTKTVLN
+994 TSSSTKTVLN

-1147 KSNSILLITGHSR
+1147 KDNSILLITGHSR

-1240 NDKQHKEYLTAMRR
+1240 NDKQHKEYLASMRR

-1291 DFYGKWLK
+1291 EFYGKWLK

-1328 MNEFSSN
+1328 MNEFSSK

-1436 NVIDETVA
+1436 NVIDEAVA

-1479 TMDYTVAAIDSD
+1479 TMDYTVAAIDSN
-1491 TCETERIN
+1491 TGETERIN
-1499 FYDVIIKDGAKLTG
+1499 FYDVIIKDGAKFTG

-1607 DRDVT
+1607 DRDVM

-1623 INTPST
+1623 INTPSV

-1645 DLPDGA
+1645 DLPEGA
-1651 RIVWSMDGSGFEL
+1651 RVVWSMDGSGFEL

-1696 VKDANGN
+1696 VKNANGN

>member
-1 MIMVFGAVAVGGE
+1 MIMVFGALAVGGE
-14 CIKPAGAKGL
+14 GIGELFNGSKAEAAGYSVGDIIT
-24 FGAKASAATYDI
+24 FGSYPQSEVTKESDSATYAKLEAASKNWVS
-36 YTYDVGVDGTV
+36 YKYYSGDGN
-47 TIIKCD
+47 
-53 SSAQGAIKIPSQID
+53 
-67 GKPVK
+67 
-72 SIGKDAFSKC
+72 C
-82 GSLTSINIPDSVT
+82 GSMKQGNWMEYADMDIN
-95 SIGRRAFSGCGS
+95 
-107 LASITIP
+107 
-114 DSVTSIGFSAF
+114 
-125 SGTSYYRNQANWT
+125 
-138 NKALYI
+138 
-144 GNTLI
+144 
-149 KVEPSIC
+149 
-156 GRYVIKNET
+156 
-165 RVIAD
+165 
-170 SAFELCDNLTHITI
+170 
-184 PSSVTNIG
+184 
-192 LRAFWGCSSL
+192 
-202 ASITIPNSV
+202 
-211 TSIDEA
+211 
-217 AFCCCNNLTSINI
+217 
-230 PNSVTSIGDFA
+230 
-241 FSMCSRLESINVDTL
+241 
-256 NKNYMSENGVLFNKA
+256 
-271 KETLIAYPGGKTT
+271 
-284 TTYAIPNSVTSIGD
+284 
-298 SAFDECDNLTSINIP
+298 
-313 NSVTSI
+313 
-319 GDSAF
+319 
-324 DWCYNLTNIN
+324 
-334 IPNSVTSIGDFAFI
+334 
-348 GCYGLTNINIP
+348 
-359 NSVTSIGRGAFNAC
+359 
-373 ASINVDTLNKNYVSE
+373 
-388 NGVLFNKTKETLIA
+388 
-402 YPGGK
+402 
-407 TTTTYAIPNSVTS
+407 
-420 IGDSA
+420 
-425 FKWCD
+425 
-430 NLTSINIPNSV
+430 
-441 TSIGGCA
+441 
-448 FVYCSRLTSVTIGN
+448 
-462 SVTSIGDGAFSDCSS
+462 GDGANDYRAVRFTQYRPSWTSDPCSSDNSFQDNNGYKVNNIYYFKYEPLKWQVLDPKKGLVLSKSIIDSQAYSNTIYKNGTDAYGFTAYWNNASYTKYANDYATSSIHKWLNEDFYNTAFTSAQKQNILPTTLNNSAYSTDCSKY
-477 LTSVT
+477 
-482 IGNNVTS
+482 
-489 IGDGAFSD
+489 
-497 CSSLTNITIPDSVTS
+497 DSVSTTDNVFLLS
-512 IGEVAFWG
+512 YSEARNAPYGFTDSETRKAVGTDYAKAQGLSVSSNKCSYWRLRSAG
-520 CNNLTS
+520 SYSKYACS
-526 INIPSSVKSIGE
+526 VYSVGYVDINYYVNDSYFGVRPALRLS
-538 CAFSFCDNLASINVD
+538 NLASDI
-553 TLNKNYMSENGILFT
+553 
-568 KTREAL
+568 
-574 IAYPGGKMTTTYT
+574 
-587 IPNSVENID
+587 
-596 AGAFMDCISLTSVT
+596 
-610 IPDSVMIIGEY
+610 
-621 AFSGCSNLKDVA
+621 
-633 IGNGITTID
+633 
-642 DGAFEECSK
+642 FES
-651 LSDVYYTGSK
+651 
-661 DSWDKISI
+661 
-669 GSSNEALLNAT
+669 
-680 IHFNSISEYDLKI
+680 DLKI

-706 NASTGKVTDCRY
+706 NAATGKVTDCRY

-884 LKGSAPY
+884 LKDSAPY

-951 SNEAKYGRLKLGYQY
+951 SNEAKYGRLKLGYKY
-966 PSDHHPVVVTIGTKA
+966 PSDHHPVVAAIGTKA

-994 ISSSTKTVLN
+994 TSSSTKTVLN

-1147 KSNSILLITGHSR
+1147 KDNSILLITGHSR

-1240 NDKQHKEYLTAMRR
+1240 NDKQHKEYLASMRR

-1291 DFYGKWLK
+1291 EFYGKWLK

-1328 MNEFSSN
+1328 MNEFSSK

-1436 NVIDETVA
+1436 NVIDEAVA

-1479 TMDYTVAAIDSD
+1479 TMDYTVAAIDSN
-1491 TCETERIN
+1491 TGETERIN
-1499 FYDVIIKDGAKLTG
+1499 FYDVIIKDGAKFTG

-1607 DRDVT
+1607 DRDVM

-1623 INTPST
+1623 INTPSV

-1645 DLPDGA
+1645 DLPEGA
-1651 RIVWSMDGSGFEL
+1651 RVVWSMDGSGFEL

-1696 VKDANGN
+1696 VKNANGN

>member
-1 MIMVFGAVAVGGE
+1 MKRKLKSALSLLLCMIMVFGAVAVGGE
-14 CIKPAGAKGL
+14 GIGELFNGGKAEAAGYSVGDIIT
-24 FGAKASAATYDI
+24 FGSYPQSEVTKESDSATYAKLEAASKNWVSYRYYSGNSDFGSMQPGDWMKYADI
-36 YTYDVGVDGTV
+36 TLGGEKYRAVRFTQYRPWHTE
-47 TIIKCD
+47 D
-53 SSAQGAIKIPSQID
+53 SSSSDLSFQDDNGYTVNNIYYFKYEPLNWQVLDPKTGLVLSKSIIDSQAYSNTIYENGTDANGYAVYWNNASYTKYANDYATSSIRKWLNEDFYNTAFTSAQKQNILPTTLDNKAYFYSKYDSVSTTDNIFLLSYSEAKNASYGFTDNTSSTVFRRAVGTDYAMAQGLQLDSNECFYWLLRSPCSYDYNAIFVYYS
-67 GKPVK
+67 GNTYGYEGYV
-72 SIGKDAFSKC
+72 
-82 GSLTSINIPDSVT
+82 SLT
-95 SIGRRAFSGCGS
+95 
-107 LASITIP
+107 
-114 DSVTSIGFSAF
+114 
-125 SGTSYYRNQANWT
+125 
-138 NKALYI
+138 
-144 GNTLI
+144 
-149 KVEPSIC
+149 
-156 GRYVIKNET
+156 
-165 RVIAD
+165 
-170 SAFELCDNLTHITI
+170 H
-184 PSSVTNIG
+184 
-192 LRAFWGCSSL
+192 
-202 ASITIPNSV
+202 
-211 TSIDEA
+211 
-217 AFCCCNNLTSINI
+217 
-230 PNSVTSIGDFA
+230 
-241 FSMCSRLESINVDTL
+241 
-256 NKNYMSENGVLFNKA
+256 NGVRPAL
-271 KETLIAYPGGKTT
+271 
-284 TTYAIPNSVTSIGD
+284 
-298 SAFDECDNLTSINIP
+298 
-313 NSVTSI
+313 
-319 GDSAF
+319 
-324 DWCYNLTNIN
+324 
-334 IPNSVTSIGDFAFI
+334 
-348 GCYGLTNINIP
+348 
-359 NSVTSIGRGAFNAC
+359 
-373 ASINVDTLNKNYVSE
+373 
-388 NGVLFNKTKETLIA
+388 
-402 YPGGK
+402 
-407 TTTTYAIPNSVTS
+407 
-420 IGDSA
+420 
-425 FKWCD
+425 
-430 NLTSINIPNSV
+430 
-441 TSIGGCA
+441 
-448 FVYCSRLTSVTIGN
+448 RLS
-462 SVTSIGDGAFSDCSS
+462 
-477 LTSVT
+477 
-482 IGNNVTS
+482 
-489 IGDGAFSD
+489 
-497 CSSLTNITIPDSVTS
+497 
-512 IGEVAFWG
+512 
-520 CNNLTS
+520 
-526 INIPSSVKSIGE
+526 
-538 CAFSFCDNLASINVD
+538 NLASDI
-553 TLNKNYMSENGILFT
+553 
-568 KTREAL
+568 
-574 IAYPGGKMTTTYT
+574 
-587 IPNSVENID
+587 
-596 AGAFMDCISLTSVT
+596 
-610 IPDSVMIIGEY
+610 
-621 AFSGCSNLKDVA
+621 
-633 IGNGITTID
+633 
-642 DGAFEECSK
+642 FES
-651 LSDVYYTGSK
+651 
-661 DSWDKISI
+661 
-669 GSSNEALLNAT
+669 
-680 IHFNSISEYDLKI
+680 DLKI

-884 LKGSAPY
+884 LKDSAPY

-966 PSDHHPVVVTIGTKA
+966 PSDHHPVVAAIGTKA

-1240 NDKQHKEYLTAMRR
+1240 NDKQHKEYLASMRR

-1291 DFYGKWLK
+1291 EFYSKWLK

-1479 TMDYTVAAIDSD
+1479 TMDYTVAAIDSNTD
-1491 TCETERIN
+1491 ETERIN
-1499 FYDVIIKDGAKLTG
+1499 FYDVIIKDGAKFTG

-1607 DRDVT
+1607 DRDVM

-1623 INTPST
+1623 INTPSV

-1645 DLPDGA
+1645 DLPEGA
-1651 RIVWSMDGSGFEL
+1651 RVVWSMDGSGFEL

-1696 VKDANGN
+1696 VKNANGN

-1741 IIK
+1741 IVK

>member
-1 MIMVFGAVAVGGE
+1 MKRKLKSALSLLLCMIMVFGALAVGGNGIGE
-14 CIKPAGAKGL
+14 LFNGGKAEAAGYSVGDIIT
-24 FGAKASAATYDI
+24 FGSYPQSEVTKESDSATYAKLEAAAKNWVS
-36 YTYDVGVDGTV
+36 YRYYSGNGN
-47 TIIKCD
+47 
-53 SSAQGAIKIPSQID
+53 
-67 GKPVK
+67 
-72 SIGKDAFSKC
+72 C
-82 GSLTSINIPDSVT
+82 GSMKQDDWMEYADMDIN
-95 SIGRRAFSGCGS
+95 
-107 LASITIP
+107 
-114 DSVTSIGFSAF
+114 
-125 SGTSYYRNQANWT
+125 
-138 NKALYI
+138 
-144 GNTLI
+144 
-149 KVEPSIC
+149 
-156 GRYVIKNET
+156 
-165 RVIAD
+165 
-170 SAFELCDNLTHITI
+170 
-184 PSSVTNIG
+184 
-192 LRAFWGCSSL
+192 
-202 ASITIPNSV
+202 
-211 TSIDEA
+211 
-217 AFCCCNNLTSINI
+217 
-230 PNSVTSIGDFA
+230 
-241 FSMCSRLESINVDTL
+241 
-256 NKNYMSENGVLFNKA
+256 
-271 KETLIAYPGGKTT
+271 
-284 TTYAIPNSVTSIGD
+284 
-298 SAFDECDNLTSINIP
+298 
-313 NSVTSI
+313 
-319 GDSAF
+319 
-324 DWCYNLTNIN
+324 
-334 IPNSVTSIGDFAFI
+334 
-348 GCYGLTNINIP
+348 
-359 NSVTSIGRGAFNAC
+359 
-373 ASINVDTLNKNYVSE
+373 
-388 NGVLFNKTKETLIA
+388 
-402 YPGGK
+402 
-407 TTTTYAIPNSVTS
+407 
-420 IGDSA
+420 
-425 FKWCD
+425 
-430 NLTSINIPNSV
+430 
-441 TSIGGCA
+441 
-448 FVYCSRLTSVTIGN
+448 
-462 SVTSIGDGAFSDCSS
+462 GDGANDYRAVRFTQYRPYWTEDPSSSDRSYQDDSGHTVKNIYYFKYEPLKWQVLDPTKGLVLSKSIIDSQAYSNTIYKNGTDAYGYTTYWNNASYTKYANDYATSS
-477 LTSVT
+477 IRKWLNEDFYNTAFTST
-482 IGNNVTS
+482 QKQ
-489 IGDGAFSD
+489 
-497 CSSLTNITIPDSVTS
+497 NILPTTLDNKAYSTDYSKYDSVPTTDNVFLLSYSEAQNASYGFTNNTS
-512 IGEVAFWG
+512 STETRKAVGTDYAKAQGLYVSSNKCSYWRLCSAGYSSGSACGVFYDG
-520 CNNLTS
+520 DVGGDYVGDTS
-526 INIPSSVKSIGE
+526 SGVRP
-538 CAFSFCDNLASINVD
+538 
-553 TLNKNYMSENGILFT
+553 
-568 KTREAL
+568 AL
-574 IAYPGGKMTTTYT
+574 R
-587 IPNSVENID
+587 
-596 AGAFMDCISLTSVT
+596 L
-610 IPDSVMIIGEY
+610 
-621 AFSGCSNLKDVA
+621 SNLSSD
-633 IGNGITTID
+633 I
-642 DGAFEECSK
+642 FES
-651 LSDVYYTGSK
+651 
-661 DSWDKISI
+661 
-669 GSSNEALLNAT
+669 
-680 IHFNSISEYDLKI
+680 DLKI

-706 NASTGKVTDCRY
+706 NAATGKVTDCRY

-847 SEKKTNSAAVSG
+847 NEKKTNAAAVSG

-884 LKGSAPY
+884 LKDSAPY

-966 PSDHHPVVVTIGTKA
+966 PSDHHPVVAAIGTKA

-1009 QNNKEYNHELA
+1009 QDNKEYNHELA

-1147 KSNSILLITGHSR
+1147 KDNSILLITGHSR

-1240 NDKQHKEYLTAMRR
+1240 NDKQHKEYLALMRR

-1479 TMDYTVAAIDSD
+1479 TMDYTVAAIDSN
-1491 TCETERIN
+1491 TGETERIN
-1499 FYDVIIKDGAKLTG
+1499 FYDVIIKDGAKFTG

-1645 DLPDGA
+1645 DLPEGA
-1651 RIVWSMDGSGFEL
+1651 RVVWNMDGSGFEL

-1681 SATITAKVVDKNGNA
+1681 SATITAKVVDKNGNP

-1715 GFFQKLVAF
+1715 GFFQKLAAF

-1741 IIK
+1741 IVK